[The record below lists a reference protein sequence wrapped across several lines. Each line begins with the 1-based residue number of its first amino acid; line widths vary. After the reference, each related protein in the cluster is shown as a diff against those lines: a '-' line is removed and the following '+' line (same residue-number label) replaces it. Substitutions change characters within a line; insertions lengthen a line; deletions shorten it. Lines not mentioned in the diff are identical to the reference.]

1 MYVDGAADA
10 IGQPGQRFETSIFN
24 VKNVSGFTIPSRS
37 LDFHWTITGPA
48 TFTRGRPPFSVA
60 NSGTA
65 NVANCTFTSSTQ
77 TDCLGGNPQP
87 LNTGGANFNHIRV
100 PITVDVSAL
109 PGDVITVHGSF
120 APNAATDYVN
130 SSEQT
135 TSTWKVT
142 IPLTAAV
149 IDEPTAAVGPK
160 PTITGQGVPGGTV
173 DVAVGDRAPVNVP
186 VGDDGT
192 WSLPVTEALS
202 EGSVTVTA
210 VQHRNGF
217 TADPT
222 TATLDVD
229 ATAPDVPIVDDPG
242 TLADPTG
249 PITGTAEPGAI
260 VIVRDPAGNELGR
273 DRANEAGDFSVRLD
287 APLPEGATDLVVVAA
302 DAVGNESGPATATA
316 VVPDTTAPDAPVVE
330 RQDLATPTGPVVGT
344 AEPGS
349 IVIIRDRDGD
359 EIGRGEANDD
369 GDFSVE
375 LDEPL
380 TEGDHGLEVVAQDD
394 AGNESAPSP
403 VTVTAPDVT
412 APDAPI
418 STTPEFL
425 ADGTGPF
432 TGSAE
437 PGSTVIVRDA
447 DGNELGRTEARDD
460 GQFTV
465 VLDEPLDDGAHDL
478 ELVAQDEAGNV
489 SSPTPVTVDVD
500 DDAPNAPILT
510 GPTDLADGKGPIT
523 GTAEPGSTVII
534 RDEDGNQIGRGEAN
548 DDGDFSI
555 ELDEPLDDG
564 DHHLELIAQD
574 DAGNISTPTP
584 VTVDVD
590 TEAPDAPVVT
600 SPKDL
605 ADGKGPITG
614 TAEPG
619 STVIIRDEDGN
630 ELGRGEANDDGDF
643 SIELDEPLDDGEHKL
658 ELIAQDKAG
667 NESGPTDAT
676 VDVDTEAPD
685 APVVTSPKDLADGTG
700 PITGT
705 AEPGSTVI
713 IRDEDGNEL
722 GRGEANDDGNFSIEL
737 DEPLNDGAHHLELIA
752 QDKAGNESGPTDA
765 TVDVDTEAPDAPVVT
780 SPSDLADGTGPIT
793 GTAEPGSTVI
803 IRDEDGNELGRGEA
817 NDDGDFSIELDEPLD
832 DGEHKLELI
841 AQDDAG
847 NTSEETKTTVD
858 VDTKAPTAPVVTS
871 PSDLSDGKGP
881 ISGTAEPGSTVIIR
895 DEDGNELG
903 RGEAN
908 DDGDFSIELDEPL
921 NDGDHKLELVA
932 QDDAGNTSEE
942 TKTTVDVDTEAP
954 TAPIV
959 TSPKHLDN
967 GKGPITGTAEPGS
980 TVIIRDEDGNEIGR
994 GEAND
999 DGDFSIELDEPLN
1012 DGDHKLELVAQDDA
1026 GNTSEETKTTVDV
1039 DTEAPTAPIVTSP
1052 KHLDNGKGP
1061 ITGTAEPGSTV
1072 IIRDEDG
1079 NEIGRGEANDD
1090 GDFSI
1095 ELDEP
1100 LDDGEHKLE
1109 LIAQDDAGNTSEE
1122 TKTTVDVDTTAPTA
1136 PVVTSPSDLADGKG
1150 PITGTAEPGS
1160 TVIIRDEDG
1169 NELGRG
1175 EANDDGDFS
1184 IELDEP
1190 LDDGEHKLELVAAD
1204 KAGNES
1210 SPTNTTVDVD
1220 TEAPMAPVVTSPSDL
1235 ADGKGPI
1242 TGTAEPGSTVI
1253 IRDEDGNEIGRGEAN
1268 DDGDFSIELD
1278 EPLDDG
1284 EHKLELI
1291 AQDKAGNESNPTD
1304 TTVDVDTETPDAPVV
1319 TSPSDLSDGTGPI
1332 TGTAEPGS
1340 TVIIRDEDGNEIGR
1354 GEANDDGDFSIE
1366 LDEPLDDGE
1375 HKLELIAQD
1384 DAGNNSEETKTTV
1397 DVDTEAPTAP
1407 VVTSPSDLD
1416 KGKGPIT
1423 GTAEPGSTVIIRD
1436 EDGNELG
1443 RGEANDDGD
1452 FSIELDEPLDDG
1464 EHKLELIAEDK
1475 AGNTSEETT
1484 TTVDVDT
1491 KAPTAPVVT
1500 SPSDLADGKGPITG
1514 TAEPGSTVIIRDED
1528 GNELGRGE
1536 ANDDG
1541 DFSIELDEPL
1551 NDGAHDLEL
1560 IAQDDAGNESNP
1572 TDTTVGVDTEAPDA
1586 PVVTSSKDLADGKG
1600 PITGTAEPGSTVII
1614 RDEDGNEI
1622 GRGDANDDGDFSI
1635 ELDEPLNDG
1644 DHKLELIAQD
1654 DAGNTS
1660 EETKTTVDVD
1670 TEAPTAPVVTSP
1682 SDLNNGKGPISGT
1695 AEPGSTVIIRDED
1708 GNEIGRGEANDD
1720 GDFSIEL
1727 DEPLDD
1733 GDHKL
1738 ELIAQDDAGNTSEET
1753 KTTVDVD
1760 TKAPTAPVVT
1770 SPSDLADGK
1779 GPITGT
1785 AEPGSTV
1792 FIRDED
1798 GNEIGR
1804 GEANDDGDFSIELDE
1819 PLNNGEHK
1827 LELVAQDK
1835 AGNESNPTDTTVD
1848 VDTEAPTAPVVASP
1862 SDLADGKGPIS
1873 GTAEPGST
1881 VIIRD
1886 EDGNELGRDTADE
1899 NGDFEIVLD
1908 EPLTD
1913 GAHDLELIA
1922 QDKVGNESD
1931 PTKTT
1936 VDVDTEA
1943 PAAPVLEAFD
1953 DIVDGTGIVRGSAE
1967 PGSTVVIRDADG
1979 REIGRGTAD
1988 SDGRFAF
1995 RTTVPLEPGA
2005 HLLSV
2010 VAVDRFGHVSP
2021 GSSMLVTL
2029 VPESDGDG
2037 DNGAGTGIA
2046 FPGIVTPGTGTGTG
2060 TQLGTIDD
2068 RTAPAP
2074 KTDGASTTGTGTV
2087 PTSRELAFT
2096 GVELGGWLAAAL
2108 TALGLGAV
2116 LRLLARRQG
2125 DVRGD

>member
-1 MYVDGAADA
+1 MPPLSKSTSAAALLLAFAPLAVPDMAAATTVTTAPAPTEERADESVEPEAPGEGEAPVDNGSPVEPEAPADTAPPVDADPATEPEPAPAPSTAPAPTPTPEAQPTTDEVTPNETPINVYVIGDQDTT
-10 IGQPGQRFETSIFN
+10 GQPGQRFETSIFN
-24 VKNVSGFTIPSRS
+24 VKNASGFTIPSRS

-65 NVANCTFTSSTQ
+65 NVANCTFTSPTQ
-77 TDCLGGNPQP
+77 TDCLGANPQP

-100 PITVDVSAL
+100 PITVDASAL
-109 PGDVITVHGSF
+109 PGDVVTVHGSF
-120 APNAATDYVN
+120 APNAATNYVN
-130 SSEQT
+130 TNEQT

-142 IPLTAAV
+142 IPLTSAV

-173 DVAVGDRAPVNVP
+173 DVTVGDRAPVNVP

-202 EGSVTVTA
+202 DGSVTVTA

-217 TADPT
+217 TAEPT

-249 PITGTAEPGAI
+249 PITGTAEPGSI
-260 VIVRDPAGNELGR
+260 VIVRDEAGNELGR
-273 DRANEAGDFSVRLD
+273 DRANEDGDFSVRLD

-316 VVPDTTAPDAPVVE
+316 VVPDTTAPDAPIVE

-344 AEPGS
+344 AERGS
-349 IVIIRDRDGD
+349 IVIIRDQDGN

-369 GDFSVE
+369 GDFSVD

-447 DGNELGRTEARDD
+447 DGNELGRAEARDD
-460 GQFTV
+460 GQFTI

-500 DDAPNAPILT
+500 DDAPNAPIVS

-523 GTAEPGSTVII
+523 GTAEPGSTVIV

-555 ELDEPLDDG
+555 ELDEPLNDG
-564 DHHLELIAQD
+564 EHNLELIAQD

-584 VTVDVD
+584 ITVDVD

-600 SPKDL
+600 SPSDL
-605 ADGKGPITG
+605 SDGKGPITG

-619 STVIIRDEDGN
+619 SIVIIRDEEGN

-643 SIELDEPLDDGEHKL
+643 SIELDEPLTDGEHKL
-658 ELIAQDKAG
+658 ELVAQDKAG
-667 NESGPTDAT
+667 NTSEETKTT
-676 VDVDTEAPD
+676 VDVDTEAP
-685 APVVTSPKDLADGTG
+685 T
-700 PITGT
+700 
-705 AEPGSTVI
+705 
-713 IRDEDGNEL
+713 
-722 GRGEANDDGNFSIEL
+722 
-737 DEPLNDGAHHLELIA
+737 
-752 QDKAGNESGPTDA
+752 
-765 TVDVDTEAPDAPVVT
+765 APVVT
-780 SPSDLADGTGPIT
+780 SPSDLDNGKGPIT

-847 NTSEETKTTVD
+847 NNSEETKTTVD

-871 PSDLSDGKGP
+871 PSDLSD
-881 ISGTAEPGSTVIIR
+881 
-895 DEDGNELG
+895 
-903 RGEAN
+903 
-908 DDGDFSIELDEPL
+908 
-921 NDGDHKLELVA
+921 
-932 QDDAGNTSEE
+932 
-942 TKTTVDVDTEAP
+942 
-954 TAPIV
+954 
-959 TSPKHLDN
+959 

-999 DGDFSIELDEPLN
+999 DGDFSIVLDEPLDDGEHKLELIAADKAGNESGPTDTTVDVDTEAPTTPVVTSPSDLADGTGPISGTAEPGSTVIIRDEDGNEIGRGEANDDGDFSIELDEPLD
-1012 DGDHKLELVAQDDA
+1012 DGEHKLELVAQDKA

-1039 DTEAPTAPIVTSP
+1039 DTEAPTAPVVTSP
-1052 KHLDNGKGP
+1052 SDLTDGKGP

-1109 LIAQDDAGNTSEE
+1109 LVAQDDAGNESNPTD
-1122 TKTTVDVDTTAPTA
+1122 TTVDVDTEAPTA

-1150 PITGTAEPGS
+1150 PITGTAEPGA

-1169 NELGRG
+1169 NEIGRG

-1184 IELDEP
+1184 IALDEP
-1190 LDDGEHKLELVAAD
+1190 LTDGDHKLELVAQD
-1204 KAGNES
+1204 KAGNASEK
-1210 SPTNTTVDVD
+1210 TNTTVDVD
-1220 TEAPMAPVVTSPSDL
+1220 TEAPTAPVVTSPSDLADGKGPITGTAEPGATVIIRDEDGNEIGRGEANDDVDFSIALDEPLTDGDHKLELVAQDKAGNSSEETKTTVDVDTKAPTAPVVTSPSDL

-1278 EPLDDG
+1278 EPLNDG
-1284 EHKLELI
+1284 EHKLGLVAE
-1291 AQDKAGNESNPTD
+1291 DKAGNESNPTD
-1304 TTVDVDTETPDAPVV
+1304 TTVDVDTKAPTAPVV
-1319 TSPSDLSDGTGPI
+1319 TSPSDLADGKGPI

-1340 TVIIRDEDGNEIGR
+1340 TVIIRDEDGSELGR

-1397 DVDTEAPTAP
+1397 DVDTKAPAAPVVTSPSDLAAGEGPITGTAEPGSTVIIRDEDGNELGRGEANDDGDFSIELDEPLTDGEHKLELVAQDDAGNASEETKTTVDVDTKAPTAP
-1407 VVTSPSDLD
+1407 VVTSPSDLTD
-1416 KGKGPIT
+1416 GKGPIT

-1464 EHKLELIAEDK
+1464 EHKLELIA
-1475 AGNTSEETT
+1475 
-1484 TTVDVDT
+1484 
-1491 KAPTAPVVT
+1491 
-1500 SPSDLADGKGPITG
+1500 
-1514 TAEPGSTVIIRDED
+1514 
-1528 GNELGRGE
+1528 
-1536 ANDDG
+1536 
-1541 DFSIELDEPL
+1541 
-1551 NDGAHDLEL
+1551 
-1560 IAQDDAGNESNP
+1560 QDDAGNESNP
-1572 TDTTVGVDTEAPDA
+1572 TD
-1586 PVVTSSKDLADGKG
+1586 
-1600 PITGTAEPGSTVII
+1600 
-1614 RDEDGNEI
+1614 
-1622 GRGDANDDGDFSI
+1622 
-1635 ELDEPLNDG
+1635 
-1644 DHKLELIAQD
+1644 
-1654 DAGNTS
+1654 
-1660 EETKTTVDVD
+1660 
-1670 TEAPTAPVVTSP
+1670 
-1682 SDLNNGKGPISGT
+1682 
-1695 AEPGSTVIIRDED
+1695 
-1708 GNEIGRGEANDD
+1708 
-1720 GDFSIEL
+1720 
-1727 DEPLDD
+1727 
-1733 GDHKL
+1733 
-1738 ELIAQDDAGNTSEET
+1738 
-1753 KTTVDVD
+1753 
-1760 TKAPTAPVVT
+1760 
-1770 SPSDLADGK
+1770 
-1779 GPITGT
+1779 
-1785 AEPGSTV
+1785 
-1792 FIRDED
+1792 
-1798 GNEIGR
+1798 
-1804 GEANDDGDFSIELDE
+1804 
-1819 PLNNGEHK
+1819 
-1827 LELVAQDK
+1827 
-1835 AGNESNPTDTTVD
+1835 
-1848 VDTEAPTAPVVASP
+1848 
-1862 SDLADGKGPIS
+1862 
-1873 GTAEPGST
+1873 
-1881 VIIRD
+1881 
-1886 EDGNELGRDTADE
+1886 
-1899 NGDFEIVLD
+1899 
-1908 EPLTD
+1908 
-1913 GAHDLELIA
+1913 
-1922 QDKVGNESD
+1922 
-1931 PTKTT
+1931 TT

-1988 SDGRFAF
+1988 SNGRFAF

-2029 VPESDGDG
+2029 VPESEGDDDGDAEN
-2037 DNGAGTGIA
+2037 DHGAGTGIA
-2046 FPGIVTPGTGTGTG
+2046 FPVIVTPGTGT
-2060 TQLGTIDD
+2060 QLGTTDD

-2074 KTDGASTTGTGTV
+2074 ETDGASPTGAATTN
-2087 PTSRELAFT
+2087 RELAFT

-2116 LRLLARRQG
+2116 LRLLARRRQG

>member
-1 MYVDGAADA
+1 MPPLSKSTSAAALLLAFAPLAVPDMAAATTVTTAPAPTEERADASVEPEAPGEEESPVDSGAPVEPDAPADTAAPVDADPATEPEPAPAPSTAPAPIPTPTPEAQPTTVEVTPNETPINVYVDGAADA

-160 PTITGQGVPGGTV
+160 PTITGQGVRGGTV

-375 LDEPL
+375 LNEPL

-478 ELVAQDEAGNV
+478 ELVAQDEAGNT
-489 SSPTPVTVDVD
+489 SEPTPVTVDVD
-500 DDAPNAPILT
+500 DDAPNAPIVT
-510 GPTDLADGKGPIT
+510 GPTDLADGAGPII
-523 GTAEPGSTVII
+523 GTAEPGATVII
-534 RDEDGNQIGRGEAN
+534 RDEDGNEIGRGEAN

-564 DHHLELIAQD
+564 AHHLELIAQD
-574 DAGNISTPTP
+574 DAGNVSTPTP

-600 SPKDL
+600 SPSDL
-605 ADGKGPITG
+605 SDGKGPITG
-614 TAEPG
+614 TAEAGSTVIIRDEDGTELGRGEANDDGDFSIELEEPLDDGDHHLELIAQDKAGNQSEETKTTVDVDTKAPTAPIVTSPSDLADGTGPITGTAEPG
-619 STVIIRDEDGN
+619 ATVIIRDEDGN

-643 SIELDEPLDDGEHKL
+643 SIELDEPLNDGEHKL
-658 ELIAQDKAG
+658 ELVAQDKAG
-667 NESGPTDAT
+667 NESDPTDTT

-685 APVVTSPKDLADGTG
+685 APVVTSPKDLDNGKGPITGTAEPGSVVIIRDEDGNEIGRGEANDDGDFSIELDEPLDDGAHKLELIAQDKAGNTSEETKTTVDIDTKAPTAPVVTSPSDLADGTG

-737 DEPLNDGAHHLELIA
+737 DEPLNDGE
-752 QDKAGNESGPTDA
+752 
-765 TVDVDTEAPDAPVVT
+765 
-780 SPSDLADGTGPIT
+780 
-793 GTAEPGSTVI
+793 
-803 IRDEDGNELGRGEA
+803 
-817 NDDGDFSIELDEPLD
+817 
-832 DGEHKLELI
+832 
-841 AQDDAG
+841 
-847 NTSEETKTTVD
+847 
-858 VDTKAPTAPVVTS
+858 
-871 PSDLSDGKGP
+871 
-881 ISGTAEPGSTVIIR
+881 
-895 DEDGNELG
+895 
-903 RGEAN
+903 
-908 DDGDFSIELDEPL
+908 
-921 NDGDHKLELVA
+921 HKLELVA
-932 QDDAGNTSEE
+932 QDDAGNESNPTD
-942 TKTTVDVDTEAP
+942 TTVDVDTEAP
-954 TAPIV
+954 TAPVV
-959 TSPKHLDN
+959 TSPSDLDN

-994 GEAND
+994 GE
-999 DGDFSIELDEPLN
+999 
-1012 DGDHKLELVAQDDA
+1012 
-1026 GNTSEETKTTVDV
+1026 T
-1039 DTEAPTAPIVTSP
+1039 
-1052 KHLDNGKGP
+1052 
-1061 ITGTAEPGSTV
+1061 
-1072 IIRDEDG
+1072 
-1079 NEIGRGEANDD
+1079 
-1090 GDFSI
+1090 
-1095 ELDEP
+1095 
-1100 LDDGEHKLE
+1100 
-1109 LIAQDDAGNTSEE
+1109 
-1122 TKTTVDVDTTAPTA
+1122 
-1136 PVVTSPSDLADGKG
+1136 
-1150 PITGTAEPGS
+1150 
-1160 TVIIRDEDG
+1160 
-1169 NELGRG
+1169 
-1175 EANDDGDFS
+1175 
-1184 IELDEP
+1184 
-1190 LDDGEHKLELVAAD
+1190 
-1204 KAGNES
+1204 
-1210 SPTNTTVDVD
+1210 
-1220 TEAPMAPVVTSPSDL
+1220 
-1235 ADGKGPI
+1235 
-1242 TGTAEPGSTVI
+1242 
-1253 IRDEDGNEIGRGEAN
+1253 
-1268 DDGDFSIELD
+1268 
-1278 EPLDDG
+1278 
-1284 EHKLELI
+1284 
-1291 AQDKAGNESNPTD
+1291 
-1304 TTVDVDTETPDAPVV
+1304 
-1319 TSPSDLSDGTGPI
+1319 
-1332 TGTAEPGS
+1332 
-1340 TVIIRDEDGNEIGR
+1340 
-1354 GEANDDGDFSIE
+1354 
-1366 LDEPLDDGE
+1366 
-1375 HKLELIAQD
+1375 
-1384 DAGNNSEETKTTV
+1384 
-1397 DVDTEAPTAP
+1397 
-1407 VVTSPSDLD
+1407 
-1416 KGKGPIT
+1416 
-1423 GTAEPGSTVIIRD
+1423 
-1436 EDGNELG
+1436 
-1443 RGEANDDGD
+1443 NDDGD

-1491 KAPTAPVVT
+1491 EAPTAPVVT
-1500 SPSDLADGKGPITG
+1500 SPKDLDNGKGPITG
-1514 TAEPGSTVIIRDED
+1514 TAEPG
-1528 GNELGRGE
+1528 
-1536 ANDDG
+1536 A
-1541 DFSIELDEPL
+1541 
-1551 NDGAHDLEL
+1551 
-1560 IAQDDAGNESNP
+1560 
-1572 TDTTVGVDTEAPDA
+1572 
-1586 PVVTSSKDLADGKG
+1586 
-1600 PITGTAEPGSTVII
+1600 TVII

-1622 GRGDANDDGDFSI
+1622 GRGETNDDGDFSI
-1635 ELDEPLNDG
+1635 ELDEPLDDG
-1644 DHKLELIAQD
+1644 EHKLELIAQD

-1660 EETKTTVDVD
+1660 EETTTTVDVD
-1670 TEAPTAPVVTSP
+1670 TEAPDAPVVTSP
-1682 SDLNNGKGPISGT
+1682 SDLDN
-1695 AEPGSTVIIRDED
+1695 
-1708 GNEIGRGEANDD
+1708 
-1720 GDFSIEL
+1720 
-1727 DEPLDD
+1727 
-1733 GDHKL
+1733 
-1738 ELIAQDDAGNTSEET
+1738 
-1753 KTTVDVD
+1753 
-1760 TKAPTAPVVT
+1760 
-1770 SPSDLADGK
+1770 GK

-1785 AEPGSTV
+1785 AEPG
-1792 FIRDED
+1792 
-1798 GNEIGR
+1798 
-1804 GEANDDGDFSIELDE
+1804 A
-1819 PLNNGEHK
+1819 
-1827 LELVAQDK
+1827 
-1835 AGNESNPTDTTVD
+1835 
-1848 VDTEAPTAPVVASP
+1848 
-1862 SDLADGKGPIS
+1862 
-1873 GTAEPGST
+1873 T

-1899 NGDFEIVLD
+1899 NGDFEIALD
-1908 EPLTD
+1908 EPLMD
-1913 GAHDLELIA
+1913 GGHDLELIA
-1922 QDKVGNESD
+1922 QDKAGNTSD
-1931 PTKTT
+1931 ETKTT

-1953 DIVDGTGIVRGSAE
+1953 DIVDGTGVVRGSAE

-1979 REIGRGTAD
+1979 RELGRGTAD

-1995 RTTVPLEPGA
+1995 RTTAPLEPGA

-2010 VAVDRFGHVSP
+2010 VAVDRIGHVSP

-2029 VPESDGDG
+2029 VPESEEGENDEN

-2046 FPGIVTPGTGTGTG
+2046 FPGIVAPGTGP
-2060 TQLGTIDD
+2060 QLGSTDD

-2074 KTDGASTTGTGTV
+2074 KTDGAGTTGTGTG
-2087 PTSRELAFT
+2087 TTNRELAFT

-2116 LRLLARRQG
+2116 LRLLARRRQG

>member
-1 MYVDGAADA
+1 TPTPEAQPTTDEVTPNETPINVYVDGAADA

-412 APDAPI
+412 APDAPT

-478 ELVAQDEAGNV
+478 ELVAQDEAGNT
-489 SSPTPVTVDVD
+489 SEPTPVTVDVD
-500 DDAPNAPILT
+500 DDAPNAPIVT

-564 DHHLELIAQD
+564 AHHLELIAQD
-574 DAGNISTPTP
+574 DAGNVSTPTP

-600 SPKDL
+600 SPK
-605 ADGKGPITG
+605 
-614 TAEPG
+614 
-619 STVIIRDEDGN
+619 
-630 ELGRGEANDDGDF
+630 
-643 SIELDEPLDDGEHKL
+643 
-658 ELIAQDKAG
+658 
-667 NESGPTDAT
+667 
-676 VDVDTEAPD
+676 
-685 APVVTSPKDLADGTG
+685 
-700 PITGT
+700 
-705 AEPGSTVI
+705 
-713 IRDEDGNEL
+713 
-722 GRGEANDDGNFSIEL
+722 
-737 DEPLNDGAHHLELIA
+737 
-752 QDKAGNESGPTDA
+752 
-765 TVDVDTEAPDAPVVT
+765 
-780 SPSDLADGTGPIT
+780 
-793 GTAEPGSTVI
+793 
-803 IRDEDGNELGRGEA
+803 
-817 NDDGDFSIELDEPLD
+817 
-832 DGEHKLELI
+832 
-841 AQDDAG
+841 
-847 NTSEETKTTVD
+847 
-858 VDTKAPTAPVVTS
+858 
-871 PSDLSDGKGP
+871 
-881 ISGTAEPGSTVIIR
+881 
-895 DEDGNELG
+895 
-903 RGEAN
+903 
-908 DDGDFSIELDEPL
+908 
-921 NDGDHKLELVA
+921 
-932 QDDAGNTSEE
+932 
-942 TKTTVDVDTEAP
+942 
-954 TAPIV
+954 
-959 TSPKHLDN
+959 
-967 GKGPITGTAEPGS
+967 
-980 TVIIRDEDGNEIGR
+980 
-994 GEAND
+994 
-999 DGDFSIELDEPLN
+999 
-1012 DGDHKLELVAQDDA
+1012 
-1026 GNTSEETKTTVDV
+1026 
-1039 DTEAPTAPIVTSP
+1039 
-1052 KHLDNGKGP
+1052 
-1061 ITGTAEPGSTV
+1061 
-1072 IIRDEDG
+1072 
-1079 NEIGRGEANDD
+1079 
-1090 GDFSI
+1090 
-1095 ELDEP
+1095 
-1100 LDDGEHKLE
+1100 
-1109 LIAQDDAGNTSEE
+1109 
-1122 TKTTVDVDTTAPTA
+1122 
-1136 PVVTSPSDLADGKG
+1136 
-1150 PITGTAEPGS
+1150 
-1160 TVIIRDEDG
+1160 
-1169 NELGRG
+1169 
-1175 EANDDGDFS
+1175 
-1184 IELDEP
+1184 
-1190 LDDGEHKLELVAAD
+1190 
-1204 KAGNES
+1204 
-1210 SPTNTTVDVD
+1210 
-1220 TEAPMAPVVTSPSDL
+1220 DL

-1291 AQDKAGNESNPTD
+1291 AQDKAGNTSEETKTTVDVDTDAPGAPVVTSPSDLADSKGPITGTAEPGSTVIIRDEDGNELGRGEANDDGDFSIELDEPLNDGEHKLELVAADKAGNESGPTDTTVDVDTEAPMAPVVTSPSDLDNGKGPIRGTAEPGSTVIIRDEDGNELGRGEANDDGDFSIELDEPLDDGEHKLELIAQDKAGNESNPTD
-1304 TTVDVDTETPDAPVV
+1304 TTVDVDTEAPMAPVVTSPSDLADGKGPITGTAEPGSTVIIRDEDGNEIGHGEANDDGDFSIELDEPLDDGEHKLELIAQDDAGNNSEETKTTVDVDTKAPTAPVV

-1384 DAGNNSEETKTTV
+1384 KAGNESDPTDTTVDVDTETPDAPVVTSPSDLSDGTGPISGTAEPGSTLIIRDEDGNEIGRGEANDDGDFSIELDEPLDDGEHQLELIAEDKAGNSSDETKTTV
-1397 DVDTEAPTAP
+1397 DVDTKAPTAP
-1407 VVTSPSDLD
+1407 VVTSPSDLAD
-1416 KGKGPIT
+1416 GKGPIS

-1436 EDGNELG
+1436 EDGNEIG

-1475 AGNTSEETT
+1475 AGN
-1484 TTVDVDT
+1484 
-1491 KAPTAPVVT
+1491 
-1500 SPSDLADGKGPITG
+1500 
-1514 TAEPGSTVIIRDED
+1514 
-1528 GNELGRGE
+1528 
-1536 ANDDG
+1536 
-1541 DFSIELDEPL
+1541 
-1551 NDGAHDLEL
+1551 
-1560 IAQDDAGNESNP
+1560 ESNP
-1572 TDTTVGVDTEAPDA
+1572 TD
-1586 PVVTSSKDLADGKG
+1586 
-1600 PITGTAEPGSTVII
+1600 
-1614 RDEDGNEI
+1614 
-1622 GRGDANDDGDFSI
+1622 
-1635 ELDEPLNDG
+1635 
-1644 DHKLELIAQD
+1644 
-1654 DAGNTS
+1654 
-1660 EETKTTVDVD
+1660 TTVDVD

-1682 SDLNNGKGPISGT
+1682 KDLDNGKGPITGT

-1738 ELIAQDDAGNTSEET
+1738 ELIAQDKAGNTSEET

-1760 TKAPTAPVVT
+1760 TKAPAAPVVT

-1792 FIRDED
+1792 IIRDED

-1804 GEANDDGDFSIELDE
+1804 GDANDDGDFSIELDE
-1819 PLNNGEHK
+1819 PLTDGDHK
-1827 LELVAQDK
+1827 LELIAQDK

-1848 VDTEAPTAPVVASP
+1848 VDTEAPTAPVVTSP
-1862 SDLADGKGPIS
+1862 SDLDNGKGPIT

-1886 EDGNELGRDTADE
+1886 EDGNEIGRDTADE
-1899 NGDFEIVLD
+1899 NGDFEIALD
-1908 EPLTD
+1908 EPLMD

-1922 QDKVGNESD
+1922 QDKAGNTSD
-1931 PTKTT
+1931 ETKTT

-1953 DIVDGTGIVRGSAE
+1953 DIVGGTGIVRGSAE

-2029 VPESDGDG
+2029 VPESEEGENDEN

-2046 FPGIVTPGTGTGTG
+2046 FPGIVAPGTGP
-2060 TQLGTIDD
+2060 QLGSTDD

-2074 KTDGASTTGTGTV
+2074 KTDGASTTGTGTG
-2087 PTSRELAFT
+2087 TTNRELAFT

-2108 TALGLGAV
+2108 TTLGLGAV
-2116 LRLLARRQG
+2116 LRLLARRRQG

>member
-1 MYVDGAADA
+1 MPPLSKSTSAAALLLAFAPLAVPDLAAATTVTTAPAPTEERADASVEPEAPGEGESPVDSGVPVEPEAPVDTAVPGDADPVTEPEPDPAPSTAPAPTPTPEAQPTTDEVTPNETPINVYVDGAADA

-302 DAVGNESGPATATA
+302 DAVRNESGPATATA

-394 AGNESAPSP
+394 AVNESTPSP

-478 ELVAQDEAGNV
+478 ELVAQDEASNV

-500 DDAPNAPILT
+500 DDAPNAPIVT

-574 DAGNISTPTP
+574 DAGNVSTPTP

-605 ADGKGPITG
+605 DNGKGPITG

-643 SIELDEPLDDGEHKL
+643 SIELDEPL
-658 ELIAQDKAG
+658 
-667 NESGPTDAT
+667 N
-676 VDVDTEAPD
+676 
-685 APVVTSPKDLADGTG
+685 
-700 PITGT
+700 
-705 AEPGSTVI
+705 
-713 IRDEDGNEL
+713 
-722 GRGEANDDGNFSIEL
+722 
-737 DEPLNDGAHHLELIA
+737 
-752 QDKAGNESGPTDA
+752 
-765 TVDVDTEAPDAPVVT
+765 
-780 SPSDLADGTGPIT
+780 
-793 GTAEPGSTVI
+793 
-803 IRDEDGNELGRGEA
+803 
-817 NDDGDFSIELDEPLD
+817 
-832 DGEHKLELI
+832 
-841 AQDDAG
+841 
-847 NTSEETKTTVD
+847 
-858 VDTKAPTAPVVTS
+858 
-871 PSDLSDGKGP
+871 
-881 ISGTAEPGSTVIIR
+881 
-895 DEDGNELG
+895 
-903 RGEAN
+903 
-908 DDGDFSIELDEPL
+908 
-921 NDGDHKLELVA
+921 
-932 QDDAGNTSEE
+932 
-942 TKTTVDVDTEAP
+942 
-954 TAPIV
+954 
-959 TSPKHLDN
+959 
-967 GKGPITGTAEPGS
+967 
-980 TVIIRDEDGNEIGR
+980 
-994 GEAND
+994 
-999 DGDFSIELDEPLN
+999 
-1012 DGDHKLELVAQDDA
+1012 
-1026 GNTSEETKTTVDV
+1026 
-1039 DTEAPTAPIVTSP
+1039 
-1052 KHLDNGKGP
+1052 
-1061 ITGTAEPGSTV
+1061 
-1072 IIRDEDG
+1072 
-1079 NEIGRGEANDD
+1079 
-1090 GDFSI
+1090 
-1095 ELDEP
+1095 
-1100 LDDGEHKLE
+1100 
-1109 LIAQDDAGNTSEE
+1109 
-1122 TKTTVDVDTTAPTA
+1122 
-1136 PVVTSPSDLADGKG
+1136 
-1150 PITGTAEPGS
+1150 
-1160 TVIIRDEDG
+1160 
-1169 NELGRG
+1169 
-1175 EANDDGDFS
+1175 
-1184 IELDEP
+1184 
-1190 LDDGEHKLELVAAD
+1190 DGEHKLELVAAD

-1210 SPTNTTVDVD
+1210 GPTDTTVDVD

-1253 IRDEDGNEIGRGEAN
+1253 IRDEDGNEIGHGEANDDGDFSIELDEPLDDGEHKLELIAQDDAGNNSEETKTTVDVDTKAPTAPVVTSPSDLSDGTGPITGTAEPGSTVIIRDEDGNEIGRGEAN
-1268 DDGDFSIELD
+1268 DDGYFSIELD

-1354 GEANDDGDFSIE
+1354 GETNDDGDFSIE

-1384 DAGNNSEETKTTV
+1384 D
-1397 DVDTEAPTAP
+1397 
-1407 VVTSPSDLD
+1407 
-1416 KGKGPIT
+1416 
-1423 GTAEPGSTVIIRD
+1423 
-1436 EDGNELG
+1436 
-1443 RGEANDDGD
+1443 
-1452 FSIELDEPLDDG
+1452 
-1464 EHKLELIAEDK
+1464 

-1528 GNELGRGE
+1528 GNE
-1536 ANDDG
+1536 
-1541 DFSIELDEPL
+1541 
-1551 NDGAHDLEL
+1551 
-1560 IAQDDAGNESNP
+1560 
-1572 TDTTVGVDTEAPDA
+1572 
-1586 PVVTSSKDLADGKG
+1586 
-1600 PITGTAEPGSTVII
+1600 
-1614 RDEDGNEI
+1614 I
-1622 GRGDANDDGDFSI
+1622 GRA
-1635 ELDEPLNDG
+1635 
-1644 DHKLELIAQD
+1644 
-1654 DAGNTS
+1654 
-1660 EETKTTVDVD
+1660 
-1670 TEAPTAPVVTSP
+1670 
-1682 SDLNNGKGPISGT
+1682 
-1695 AEPGSTVIIRDED
+1695 
-1708 GNEIGRGEANDD
+1708 EANDD

-1733 GDHKL
+1733 GEHQL
-1738 ELIAQDDAGNTSEET
+1738 ELIAEDKAGNSSDET

-1779 GPITGT
+1779 GPISGT

-1792 FIRDED
+1792 IIRDED
-1798 GNEIGR
+1798 GNELGR

-1819 PLNNGEHK
+1819 PLDDGEHK
-1827 LELVAQDK
+1827 LELIAQDKAGNESDPTDTTVDVDTETPDAPVVTSPSDLSDGTGPISGTAEPGSTVIIRDEDGNELGRGEANDDGDFSIELDEPLDDGDHKLELIAEDK

-1848 VDTEAPTAPVVASP
+1848 VDTEAPTAPVVTSP
-1862 SDLADGKGPIS
+1862 KDLADGKGPITGTAEPGS
-1873 GTAEPGST
+1873 TVIIRDEDGTEIGRGEANDDGDFSIELDEPLDNGEHKLELIAEDKAGNESNPTDTTVDVDTEAPDAPVVTSPSDLDNGKGPITGTAEPGST

-1908 EPLTD
+1908 EPFTD

-1953 DIVDGTGIVRGSAE
+1953 DIVGGTGIVRGSAE

-2029 VPESDGDG
+2029 VPESEEGENDEN

-2046 FPGIVTPGTGTGTG
+2046 FPGIVAPGIGP
-2060 TQLGTIDD
+2060 QLGSTDD

-2074 KTDGASTTGTGTV
+2074 KTDGAGTTGTGTG
-2087 PTSRELAFT
+2087 TTNRELAFT

-2116 LRLLARRQG
+2116 LRLLARRRQG

>member
-1 MYVDGAADA
+1 PTPTPEAQPTTDEATPNETPINVYVDGAADA

-500 DDAPNAPILT
+500 DDAPNAPIVT
-510 GPTDLADGKGPIT
+510 GPTELADGKGPIT
-523 GTAEPGSTVII
+523 GTAEPGSIVII
-534 RDEDGNQIGRGEAN
+534 RDEDGNEIGRGEAN

-564 DHHLELIAQD
+564 EHKLELIAED
-574 DAGNISTPTP
+574 KAGNISTPTP
-584 VTVDVD
+584 VTIDVD

-619 STVIIRDEDGN
+619 SIVIIRDEDGNEIGRGEANDDGDFSIELDEPLNDGEHKLELIAEDKAGNTSEETTTTVDVDTKAPTAPVVTSPKDLDNGKGPITGTSEPGSTVIVRDEDGNEIGRGEANDDGDFSIELDEPLDDGEHKLELIAQDDAGNNSEETKTTVDVDTKAPTAPVVTSPSDLADGKGPITGTAEPGSTVIIRDEDGN
-630 ELGRGEANDDGDF
+630 EVGRGEANDDGDFSIKPDEPLNDGEHKLELIAQDKAGNESDPTDTTVDVDTETPDAPVVTSPSDLSDGKGPISGTAEPGSTVIIRDEDGNEIGRGEANDDGDF

-667 NESGPTDAT
+667 NESDPTDTT
-676 VDVDTEAPD
+676 VDVDTETPD
-685 APVVTSPKDLADGTG
+685 APVVTSPSDLSDGKG
-700 PITGT
+700 PISGT

-713 IRDEDGNEL
+713 IRDEDGNE
-722 GRGEANDDGNFSIEL
+722 I
-737 DEPLNDGAHHLELIA
+737 
-752 QDKAGNESGPTDA
+752 
-765 TVDVDTEAPDAPVVT
+765 
-780 SPSDLADGTGPIT
+780 
-793 GTAEPGSTVI
+793 
-803 IRDEDGNELGRGEA
+803 GRGEA

-832 DGEHKLELI
+832 DGEHKLELV

-895 DEDGNELG
+895 DEDGNE
-903 RGEAN
+903 
-908 DDGDFSIELDEPL
+908 
-921 NDGDHKLELVA
+921 
-932 QDDAGNTSEE
+932 
-942 TKTTVDVDTEAP
+942 
-954 TAPIV
+954 
-959 TSPKHLDN
+959 
-967 GKGPITGTAEPGS
+967 
-980 TVIIRDEDGNEIGR
+980 
-994 GEAND
+994 
-999 DGDFSIELDEPLN
+999 
-1012 DGDHKLELVAQDDA
+1012 
-1026 GNTSEETKTTVDV
+1026 
-1039 DTEAPTAPIVTSP
+1039 
-1052 KHLDNGKGP
+1052 
-1061 ITGTAEPGSTV
+1061 
-1072 IIRDEDG
+1072 
-1079 NEIGRGEANDD
+1079 IGRGEANDD

-1109 LIAQDDAGNTSEE
+1109 LIAEDKAGNISTP
-1122 TKTTVDVDTTAPTA
+1122 TPVTIDVDTEAPDA
-1136 PVVTSPSDLADGKG
+1136 PVVTSPSDLDNGKG

-1190 LDDGEHKLELVAAD
+1190 LDDGDHKLELISQD
-1204 KAGNES
+1204 DAGNTSEE
-1210 SPTNTTVDVD
+1210 TKTTVDVD
-1220 TEAPMAPVVTSPSDL
+1220 TEAPTAPVVTSPKDLDNGKGPITGTAEPGSTVIIRDEDGNELGRDEANDDGDLSIELNEPLDDGEHKLELIAEDKAGNTSEETKTTVDVDTKAPTAPVVTSPKDL

-1253 IRDEDGNEIGRGEAN
+1253 IRDEEGNEIGRGEAN

-1284 EHKLELI
+1284 EHKLEL
-1291 AQDKAGNESNPTD
+1291 
-1304 TTVDVDTETPDAPVV
+1304 V
-1319 TSPSDLSDGTGPI
+1319 
-1332 TGTAEPGS
+1332 
-1340 TVIIRDEDGNEIGR
+1340 
-1354 GEANDDGDFSIE
+1354 
-1366 LDEPLDDGE
+1366 
-1375 HKLELIAQD
+1375 AQD
-1384 DAGNNSEETKTTV
+1384 DAGNNSEETK
-1397 DVDTEAPTAP
+1397 
-1407 VVTSPSDLD
+1407 
-1416 KGKGPIT
+1416 
-1423 GTAEPGSTVIIRD
+1423 
-1436 EDGNELG
+1436 
-1443 RGEANDDGD
+1443 
-1452 FSIELDEPLDDG
+1452 
-1464 EHKLELIAEDK
+1464 
-1475 AGNTSEETT
+1475 

-1500 SPSDLADGKGPITG
+1500 SPSDLSDGKGPITG

-1551 NDGAHDLEL
+1551 NDGGHKLEL
-1560 IAQDDAGNESNP
+1560 IAEDKAGNESNP
-1572 TDTTVGVDTEAPDA
+1572 TDTTVDVDTEAPTA
-1586 PVVTSSKDLADGKG
+1586 PVVTSPKDLADGKG
-1600 PITGTAEPGSTVII
+1600 PITGTAEPGSTV
-1614 RDEDGNEI
+1614 
-1622 GRGDANDDGDFSI
+1622 
-1635 ELDEPLNDG
+1635 L
-1644 DHKLELIAQD
+1644 
-1654 DAGNTS
+1654 
-1660 EETKTTVDVD
+1660 
-1670 TEAPTAPVVTSP
+1670 
-1682 SDLNNGKGPISGT
+1682 
-1695 AEPGSTVIIRDED
+1695 IRDED

-1727 DEPLDD
+1727 DEPLTD
-1733 GDHKL
+1733 GEHKL
-1738 ELIAQDDAGNTSEET
+1738 ELIAQDDAGNNSDETKTIVDVDTEAPTAPVVTSPSDLDNGKGPITGTAEPGSTVIVRDEDGNEIGRGEANHDGDFSIELDEPLDDGDYKLELISQDDAGNTSQET

-1770 SPSDLADGK
+1770 SPSDLSDGT

-1785 AEPGSTV
+1785 AEPGATV
-1792 FIRDED
+1792 IIRDED
-1798 GNEIGR
+1798 GTEIGR

-1819 PLNNGEHK
+1819 PLTDGEHK
-1827 LELVAQDK
+1827 LELVAQDD
-1835 AGNESNPTDTTVD
+1835 AGNNSEETKTTVD
-1848 VDTEAPTAPVVASP
+1848 IDTKAPTAPVVTSP

-1922 QDKVGNESD
+1922 QDKAGNESD

-2029 VPESDGDG
+2029 VPESEGDDDGDAEN
-2037 DNGAGTGIA
+2037 DHGAGTGIA
-2046 FPGIVTPGTGTGTG
+2046 FPVIVTPGTGTQVGT
-2060 TQLGTIDD
+2060 TDD
-2068 RTAPAP
+2068 RSAPAP
-2074 KTDGASTTGTGTV
+2074 ETDGTHTTGTAT
-2087 PTSRELAFT
+2087 TNRELAFT

-2116 LRLLARRQG
+2116 LRLLARRRQG

>member
-1 MYVDGAADA
+1 MPPLSKSTSAAALLLAFAPLAVPDMAAATTVTTAPAPTEERADA
-10 IGQPGQRFETSIFN
+10 SVEPEAPDEGESPVDSGSPVEPEAPADTAAPVDADPAPEPEPEPTPAPSTAPAPTPTPEAQPTTDEATPNETPINVYVQGAPDETGQAGQLFETSIFN
-24 VKNVSGFTIPSRS
+24 IKNVSGFTIPARS
-37 LDFHWTITGPA
+37 FDFHWTISGPG
-48 TFTRGRPPFSVA
+48 TFPRSRPPYSVA
-60 NSGTA
+60 NSGRA
-65 NVANCTFTSSTQ
+65 NVANCTFPTPTQ
-77 TDCLGGNPQP
+77 IDCLAGNPQP
-87 LNTGGANFNHIRV
+87 LYTGGANYNHIRV
-100 PITVDVSAL
+100 PIVVDASAL

-173 DVAVGDRAPVNVP
+173 DVTVGDRAPVNVP

-273 DRANEAGDFSVRLD
+273 DRANEDGDFSVRLD

-380 TEGDHGLEVVAQDD
+380 TEGDHGLEIVAQDD

-478 ELVAQDEAGNV
+478 ELVAQDEAGNT
-489 SSPTPVTVDVD
+489 SEPTPVTVDVD
-500 DDAPNAPILT
+500 DDAPNAPIVT
-510 GPTDLADGKGPIT
+510 GPSDLADGKGPIT

-534 RDEDGNQIGRGEAN
+534 RDEDGNEIGRGEAD
-548 DDGDFSI
+548 DDGDFAI

-564 DHHLELIAQD
+564 AHNLELIAQD
-574 DAGNISTPTP
+574 DAGNVSTPTP

-605 ADGKGPITG
+605 ADGKGPISG

-619 STVIIRDEDGN
+619 SIVLIRDEDGN
-630 ELGRGEANDDGDF
+630 EIGRGEANDDGDF

-658 ELIAQDKAG
+658 ELIAADKAG
-667 NESGPTDAT
+667 NESGPTD
-676 VDVDTEAPD
+676 
-685 APVVTSPKDLADGTG
+685 
-700 PITGT
+700 
-705 AEPGSTVI
+705 
-713 IRDEDGNEL
+713 
-722 GRGEANDDGNFSIEL
+722 
-737 DEPLNDGAHHLELIA
+737 
-752 QDKAGNESGPTDA
+752 
-765 TVDVDTEAPDAPVVT
+765 
-780 SPSDLADGTGPIT
+780 
-793 GTAEPGSTVI
+793 
-803 IRDEDGNELGRGEA
+803 
-817 NDDGDFSIELDEPLD
+817 
-832 DGEHKLELI
+832 
-841 AQDDAG
+841 
-847 NTSEETKTTVD
+847 
-858 VDTKAPTAPVVTS
+858 
-871 PSDLSDGKGP
+871 
-881 ISGTAEPGSTVIIR
+881 
-895 DEDGNELG
+895 
-903 RGEAN
+903 
-908 DDGDFSIELDEPL
+908 
-921 NDGDHKLELVA
+921 
-932 QDDAGNTSEE
+932 
-942 TKTTVDVDTEAP
+942 TTVDVDTEAP
-954 TAPIV
+954 TAPVV
-959 TSPKHLDN
+959 TSPKD
-967 GKGPITGTAEPGS
+967 
-980 TVIIRDEDGNEIGR
+980 
-994 GEAND
+994 
-999 DGDFSIELDEPLN
+999 
-1012 DGDHKLELVAQDDA
+1012 
-1026 GNTSEETKTTVDV
+1026 
-1039 DTEAPTAPIVTSP
+1039 
-1052 KHLDNGKGP
+1052 LDNGKGP

-1109 LIAQDDAGNTSEE
+1109 LVAADKAGNESNPTD
-1122 TKTTVDVDTTAPTA
+1122 TTVDVDTEAPDA

-1150 PITGTAEPGS
+1150 PISGTAEPGSTVIIRDEDGNEIGRGEANDDGDFSIELDEPLDDGAHKLELVAQDDAGNNSEETKTTVDVDTKAPTAPVVTSPKDLDNGKGPITGTSEPGSTVIIRDEEGNELGRGEANDDGDFSIELDEPLDDGEHKLELVAQDDAGNNSEGTTTTVDVDTTAPTAPIVTSPSDLDNGKGPISGTAEPGSIVIIRDEEGNEIGRGEANDDGDFSIELDEPLDDGEHKLELVAADKAGNESGPTDTTVDVDTEAPMAPVVTSPKDLDNGKGPITGTSEPGS

-1190 LDDGEHKLELVAAD
+1190 LDDGEHKLELIAAD

-1210 SPTNTTVDVD
+1210 GPTDTTVDVD
-1220 TEAPMAPVVTSPSDL
+1220 TEAPTAPVVTSPKDLDNGNGPISGTAEPGSTVIIRDEDGNEIGRGEANDDGDFSIELDEPLDDGEHNLELIAADKAGNTSEETKTTVDVDTKAPTAPVVTSPSDL
-1235 ADGKGPI
+1235 ADGKGPITGTAEPGSTVIIRDEDGNQIGRGEANDDGDFSIELDEPLNDGEHKLELIAEDKAGNSSDETKTTVDVDTEAPTAPVVTSPKDLDNGKGPI

-1284 EHKLELI
+1284 EHNLELI
-1291 AQDKAGNESNPTD
+1291 AA
-1304 TTVDVDTETPDAPVV
+1304 
-1319 TSPSDLSDGTGPI
+1319 
-1332 TGTAEPGS
+1332 
-1340 TVIIRDEDGNEIGR
+1340 
-1354 GEANDDGDFSIE
+1354 
-1366 LDEPLDDGE
+1366 
-1375 HKLELIAQD
+1375 
-1384 DAGNNSEETKTTV
+1384 
-1397 DVDTEAPTAP
+1397 
-1407 VVTSPSDLD
+1407 
-1416 KGKGPIT
+1416 
-1423 GTAEPGSTVIIRD
+1423 
-1436 EDGNELG
+1436 
-1443 RGEANDDGD
+1443 
-1452 FSIELDEPLDDG
+1452 
-1464 EHKLELIAEDK
+1464 DK
-1475 AGNTSEETT
+1475 AGNTSEETK

-1528 GNELGRGE
+1528 GNEIGLGE

-1551 NDGAHDLEL
+1551 
-1560 IAQDDAGNESNP
+1560 
-1572 TDTTVGVDTEAPDA
+1572 
-1586 PVVTSSKDLADGKG
+1586 
-1600 PITGTAEPGSTVII
+1600 
-1614 RDEDGNEI
+1614 
-1622 GRGDANDDGDFSI
+1622 DDG
-1635 ELDEPLNDG
+1635 E
-1644 DHKLELIAQD
+1644 HKLELIAQD
-1654 DAGNTS
+1654 DADNNS
-1660 EETKTTVDVD
+1660 DETKTTVDVD

-1682 SDLNNGKGPISGT
+1682 SDLDNGKGPISGT
-1695 AEPGSTVIIRDED
+1695 AEPGSTVIIRDEDGTEIGRGEANDDGDFSIELDEPLNDGEHKLELIAQDKAGNESDPTDTTVDVDTEAPDAPVVTSPSDLADGKGPITGTAEPGSIVIIRDED

-1733 GDHKL
+1733 GEHKL
-1738 ELIAQDDAGNTSEET
+1738 ELIAQDKAGNESGPTD
-1753 KTTVDVD
+1753 TTVHVD
-1760 TKAPTAPVVT
+1760 TEAPGAPVVT

-1779 GPITGT
+1779 GPVT
-1785 AEPGSTV
+1785 
-1792 FIRDED
+1792 
-1798 GNEIGR
+1798 
-1804 GEANDDGDFSIELDE
+1804 
-1819 PLNNGEHK
+1819 
-1827 LELVAQDK
+1827 
-1835 AGNESNPTDTTVD
+1835 
-1848 VDTEAPTAPVVASP
+1848 
-1862 SDLADGKGPIS
+1862 

-1922 QDKVGNESD
+1922 QDKAGNESD

-2029 VPESDGDG
+2029 VPESEAGENDENDHGV
-2037 DNGAGTGIA
+2037 GTGIA
-2046 FPGIVTPGTGTGTG
+2046 FPVIVTPGTGT
-2060 TQLGTIDD
+2060 QLGTTDD
-2068 RTAPAP
+2068 RTAPGP
-2074 KTDGASTTGTGTV
+2074 ETDGTSTTGTVT
-2087 PTSRELAFT
+2087 TNRELAFT

-2116 LRLLARRQG
+2116 LRLLARRREG

>member
-1 MYVDGAADA
+1 MPPLSKSTSAAALLLAFAPLAVPDMAAATTVTTAPAPTEERADEWVEPEAPGEGEGESPVDSGAPVEPEAPADTAAPVDADPATKPEPAPAPSTTPAPTPTLEAQPTTDEVTPNETPINVYVQGATDA

-24 VKNVSGFTIPSRS
+24 VKNSSGFTIPSRS

-65 NVANCTFTSSTQ
+65 NVANCTFTSPTQ
-77 TDCLGGNPQP
+77 TDCLGANPQP
-87 LNTGGANFNHIRV
+87 LNTGGANYNHIRV
-100 PITVDVSAL
+100 PVTVDASAL
-109 PGDVITVHGSF
+109 PGDVVTVHGSF

-130 SSEQT
+130 TNEQT

-173 DVAVGDRAPVNVP
+173 DVTVGDRAPVNVP

-202 EGSVTVTA
+202 DGSVTVTA

-217 TADPT
+217 TAEPT

-249 PITGTAEPGAI
+249 PITGTAEPGSI
-260 VIVRDPAGNELGR
+260 VIVRDEAGNELGR
-273 DRANEAGDFSVRLD
+273 DRANEDGDFSVRLD

-316 VVPDTTAPDAPVVE
+316 VVPDTTAPDAPIVE

-349 IVIIRDRDGD
+349 IVIIRDQDGN
-359 EIGRGEANDD
+359 EIGRGKANDD
-369 GDFSVE
+369 GDFSVD

-447 DGNELGRTEARDD
+447 DGNELGRAEARDD
-460 GQFTV
+460 GQFTI

-500 DDAPNAPILT
+500 DDAPNAPIVT

-523 GTAEPGSTVII
+523 GTAEPGSTVIV
-534 RDEDGNQIGRGEAN
+534 RDEDGKEI
-548 DDGDFSI
+548 
-555 ELDEPLDDG
+555 
-564 DHHLELIAQD
+564 
-574 DAGNISTPTP
+574 
-584 VTVDVD
+584 
-590 TEAPDAPVVT
+590 
-600 SPKDL
+600 
-605 ADGKGPITG
+605 
-614 TAEPG
+614 
-619 STVIIRDEDGN
+619 
-630 ELGRGEANDDGDF
+630 GRGEANDDGDF

-658 ELIAQDKAG
+658 EL
-667 NESGPTDAT
+667 
-676 VDVDTEAPD
+676 
-685 APVVTSPKDLADGTG
+685 
-700 PITGT
+700 
-705 AEPGSTVI
+705 
-713 IRDEDGNEL
+713 
-722 GRGEANDDGNFSIEL
+722 
-737 DEPLNDGAHHLELIA
+737 
-752 QDKAGNESGPTDA
+752 
-765 TVDVDTEAPDAPVVT
+765 
-780 SPSDLADGTGPIT
+780 
-793 GTAEPGSTVI
+793 
-803 IRDEDGNELGRGEA
+803 
-817 NDDGDFSIELDEPLD
+817 
-832 DGEHKLELI
+832 
-841 AQDDAG
+841 
-847 NTSEETKTTVD
+847 
-858 VDTKAPTAPVVTS
+858 
-871 PSDLSDGKGP
+871 
-881 ISGTAEPGSTVIIR
+881 
-895 DEDGNELG
+895 
-903 RGEAN
+903 
-908 DDGDFSIELDEPL
+908 
-921 NDGDHKLELVA
+921 VA
-932 QDDAGNTSEE
+932 QDNAGNISTP
-942 TKTTVDVDTEAP
+942 TPVTVDVDTEAP
-954 TAPIV
+954 TAPVV
-959 TSPKHLDN
+959 TSPKDLDN
-967 GKGPITGTAEPGS
+967 GKGPISGTAEPGS

-999 DGDFSIELDEPLN
+999 DGDFSIVLDEPLT
-1012 DGDHKLELVAQDDA
+1012 DGEHKLELVAQDKA
-1026 GNTSEETKTTVDV
+1026 GNTSEETKATVDV
-1039 DTEAPTAPIVTSP
+1039 DTEAPTAPVVTSP
-1052 KHLDNGKGP
+1052 SDLSDGKGP
-1061 ITGTAEPGSTV
+1061 ITGTADPGSTV

-1109 LIAQDDAGNTSEE
+1109 L
-1122 TKTTVDVDTTAPTA
+1122 
-1136 PVVTSPSDLADGKG
+1136 
-1150 PITGTAEPGS
+1150 
-1160 TVIIRDEDG
+1160 
-1169 NELGRG
+1169 
-1175 EANDDGDFS
+1175 
-1184 IELDEP
+1184 
-1190 LDDGEHKLELVAAD
+1190 VAAD

-1210 SPTNTTVDVD
+1210 D
-1220 TEAPMAPVVTSPSDL
+1220 
-1235 ADGKGPI
+1235 
-1242 TGTAEPGSTVI
+1242 
-1253 IRDEDGNEIGRGEAN
+1253 
-1268 DDGDFSIELD
+1268 
-1278 EPLDDG
+1278 
-1284 EHKLELI
+1284 
-1291 AQDKAGNESNPTD
+1291 PTD
-1304 TTVDVDTETPDAPVV
+1304 TTVDVDTEAP
-1319 TSPSDLSDGTGPI
+1319 
-1332 TGTAEPGS
+1332 
-1340 TVIIRDEDGNEIGR
+1340 N
-1354 GEANDDGDFSIE
+1354 
-1366 LDEPLDDGE
+1366 
-1375 HKLELIAQD
+1375 
-1384 DAGNNSEETKTTV
+1384 
-1397 DVDTEAPTAP
+1397 AP

-1416 KGKGPIT
+1416 NGKGPIT

-1475 AGNTSEETT
+1475 AGNTSDETKT
-1484 TTVDVDT
+1484 TVDIDTKAPTAPVVTSPKDLDNGKGPITGTAEPGSTVIVRDEDGNEIGRGEANDDGDFSIELDEPLDDGEHKLELIAEDKAGNTSDETKTTVDIDTEAPTAPVVTSPKDLDNGKGPISGTADPGSTVIIRDEDGNELGRGEANDDGDFSIELDEPLDDGEHKLELVAQDDAGNESNPTDTTVDVDTEAPTAPVVTSPSDLADGKGPISGTAEPDSTVIIRDEDGNELGRGEANDDGDFSIELDEPLTDGEHKLELVAADKAGNESDPTDTTVDVDTEAPNAPVVTSPSDLDNGKGPITGTAEPGSTVIIRDEDGNELGRGEANDDDGDFSIELDEPLDDGEHKLELVAQDNAGNISTPTPVTVDVDTEAPDAPVVTSPSDLDNGKGPITGTAEPGATVIIRDEDGDELGRGEANDDGDFSIELDEPLDDGEHKLELVAEDKAGNESNPTDTTVDVDT

-1514 TAEPGSTVIIRDED
+1514 TAEPGATVIIRDEDGDELGRGEANDDGDFSIVLDEPLTDGDHKLELIAEDKAGNESNPTDTTVDVDTKAPTAPVVTSPSDLTDGKGPITGTAEPGATVIIRDEDGDELGRGEANDDGDFSIVLDEPLTDGDHKLELVAQDKAGNTSEETKTTVDVDTKAPTAPVVTSPSDLSDGKGPITGTAEPGATVIIRDED

-1551 NDGAHDLEL
+1551 DDGEHKLKL
-1560 IAQDDAGNESNP
+1560 VAQDN
-1572 TDTTVGVDTEAPDA
+1572 
-1586 PVVTSSKDLADGKG
+1586 
-1600 PITGTAEPGSTVII
+1600 
-1614 RDEDGNEI
+1614 
-1622 GRGDANDDGDFSI
+1622 
-1635 ELDEPLNDG
+1635 
-1644 DHKLELIAQD
+1644 
-1654 DAGNTS
+1654 AGNTS
-1660 EETKTTVDVD
+1660 E
-1670 TEAPTAPVVTSP
+1670 
-1682 SDLNNGKGPISGT
+1682 
-1695 AEPGSTVIIRDED
+1695 
-1708 GNEIGRGEANDD
+1708 
-1720 GDFSIEL
+1720 
-1727 DEPLDD
+1727 
-1733 GDHKL
+1733 
-1738 ELIAQDDAGNTSEET
+1738 Q
-1753 KTTVDVD
+1753 
-1760 TKAPTAPVVT
+1760 
-1770 SPSDLADGK
+1770 
-1779 GPITGT
+1779 
-1785 AEPGSTV
+1785 
-1792 FIRDED
+1792 
-1798 GNEIGR
+1798 
-1804 GEANDDGDFSIELDE
+1804 
-1819 PLNNGEHK
+1819 
-1827 LELVAQDK
+1827 
-1835 AGNESNPTDTTVD
+1835 
-1848 VDTEAPTAPVVASP
+1848 
-1862 SDLADGKGPIS
+1862 
-1873 GTAEPGST
+1873 
-1881 VIIRD
+1881 
-1886 EDGNELGRDTADE
+1886 
-1899 NGDFEIVLD
+1899 
-1908 EPLTD
+1908 
-1913 GAHDLELIA
+1913 
-1922 QDKVGNESD
+1922 
-1931 PTKTT
+1931 TKTT

-2029 VPESDGDG
+2029 VPESEGDDDGDAEN
-2037 DNGAGTGIA
+2037 DHGAGTGIA
-2046 FPGIVTPGTGTGTG
+2046 FPVIVTPGTGTQVGT
-2060 TQLGTIDD
+2060 TDD

-2074 KTDGASTTGTGTV
+2074 ETDGASTTGTVT
-2087 PTSRELAFT
+2087 TNRELAFT

-2116 LRLLARRQG
+2116 LRLLARRRQG

>member
-1 MYVDGAADA
+1 MPPLSKSTSAAALLLAFAPLAVPDMAAATTVTTAPAPTEERADA
-10 IGQPGQRFETSIFN
+10 SVEPQAPGEAEAPVDNGSPVEPEAPADTAPPVDADPATEPEPAPAPSTAPAPTPTPEAQPTTDEVTPNETPINVYVIGDQDTTGQPGQRFETSIFN
-24 VKNVSGFTIPSRS
+24 VKNASGFTIPSRS

-65 NVANCTFTSSTQ
+65 NVANCTFTSPTQ

-87 LNTGGANFNHIRV
+87 LNTGGANYNHIRV
-100 PITVDVSAL
+100 PITVDASAL
-109 PGDVITVHGSF
+109 PGDVVTVHGSF

-130 SSEQT
+130 TNEQT

-142 IPLTAAV
+142 IPLTSAV

-249 PITGTAEPGAI
+249 PITGTAEPGSI

-273 DRANEAGDFSVRLD
+273 DRANEDGDFSVRLD

-359 EIGRGEANDD
+359 EIGHGEANDD

-500 DDAPNAPILT
+500 DDAPNAPIVT

-555 ELDEPLDDG
+555 ELDDPLDDG
-564 DHHLELIAQD
+564 EHNLELIAQD

-584 VTVDVD
+584 VTIDVD

-619 STVIIRDEDGN
+619 SI
-630 ELGRGEANDDGDF
+630 
-643 SIELDEPLDDGEHKL
+643 
-658 ELIAQDKAG
+658 
-667 NESGPTDAT
+667 
-676 VDVDTEAPD
+676 
-685 APVVTSPKDLADGTG
+685 
-700 PITGT
+700 
-705 AEPGSTVI
+705 
-713 IRDEDGNEL
+713 
-722 GRGEANDDGNFSIEL
+722 
-737 DEPLNDGAHHLELIA
+737 
-752 QDKAGNESGPTDA
+752 
-765 TVDVDTEAPDAPVVT
+765 
-780 SPSDLADGTGPIT
+780 
-793 GTAEPGSTVI
+793 
-803 IRDEDGNELGRGEA
+803 
-817 NDDGDFSIELDEPLD
+817 
-832 DGEHKLELI
+832 
-841 AQDDAG
+841 
-847 NTSEETKTTVD
+847 
-858 VDTKAPTAPVVTS
+858 
-871 PSDLSDGKGP
+871 
-881 ISGTAEPGSTVIIR
+881 
-895 DEDGNELG
+895 
-903 RGEAN
+903 
-908 DDGDFSIELDEPL
+908 
-921 NDGDHKLELVA
+921 
-932 QDDAGNTSEE
+932 
-942 TKTTVDVDTEAP
+942 
-954 TAPIV
+954 
-959 TSPKHLDN
+959 
-967 GKGPITGTAEPGS
+967 
-980 TVIIRDEDGNEIGR
+980 
-994 GEAND
+994 
-999 DGDFSIELDEPLN
+999 
-1012 DGDHKLELVAQDDA
+1012 
-1026 GNTSEETKTTVDV
+1026 
-1039 DTEAPTAPIVTSP
+1039 
-1052 KHLDNGKGP
+1052 
-1061 ITGTAEPGSTV
+1061 V

-1109 LIAQDDAGNTSEE
+1109 LVAQDDAGNVSTP
-1122 TKTTVDVDTTAPTA
+1122 TPTTVDVDTKAPTA
-1136 PVVTSPSDLADGKG
+1136 PVVTSPSDLSDGKG

-1190 LDDGEHKLELVAAD
+1190 LDDGEHKLELVAED

-1210 SPTNTTVDVD
+1210 GPTDTTVDVD

-1291 AQDKAGNESNPTD
+1291 AQDDAGNNSEETKTTVDVDTKAPTAPVVTSPKDLDNGKGPITGTAEPGSTVIIRDEDGNELGRGEANDDGDFSIELDGPLNDGGHKLELIAEDKAGNTSNPTD
-1304 TTVDVDTETPDAPVV
+1304 TTVDIDTEAPDGPVVTSPSDLSDGKGPISGTAEPGSTVIIRDEDGNELGRGEANDDGDFSIELDEPLDDGEHKLELIAQDDAGNSSDETKTTVDVDTKAPTAPVVTSPSDVADGKGPISGTAEPGSTVIIRDEDGNEIGRGEANDDGDFSIELDEPLDDGEHKLELIAEDKAGNISTPTPVTIDVDTEAPDAPVVTSPKDLADGKGPITGTAEPGSIVIIRDEDGNEIGRGEANDDGDFSIELDEPLDDGEHKLELIAQDDAGNTSEETKTTVDVDTDAPEAPVVTSPSDLADGKGPISGTAEPGSTVIIRDEDGNELGRGEANDDGDFSIELGEPLDDGEHKLELIAEDKAGNTSEETTTTVDIDTKAPDAPVV
-1319 TSPSDLSDGTGPI
+1319 TSPSDLADGKGPISGTAEPGSTVIIRDEDGTEIGRGEANDDGDFSIELDEPLDNGEHKLELIAADKAGNESGPTDTTVDVDTEAPTAPVVTSPKDLDNGNGPISGTAEPGSTVIIRDEDGNEIGRGEANDDGDFSIELDEPLDDGEHNLELIAADKAGNTSEETKTTVDVDTKAPTAPVVTSPSDLADGKGPI

-1375 HKLELIAQD
+1375 HKLELIAED
-1384 DAGNNSEETKTTV
+1384 KAGNTSDETKTTV
-1397 DVDTEAPTAP
+1397 DVDTKAPTAP
-1407 VVTSPSDLD
+1407 VVTSPSDLSD
-1416 KGKGPIT
+1416 GTGPIT
-1423 GTAEPGSTVIIRD
+1423 GTAEPGATVIIRD
-1436 EDGNELG
+1436 EDGTEIG

-1464 EHKLELIAEDK
+1464 EHKLELIAQDK
-1475 AGNTSEETT
+1475 AGNESDPTD

-1491 KAPTAPVVT
+1491 EAPTAPVVT

-1551 NDGAHDLEL
+1551 
-1560 IAQDDAGNESNP
+1560 DD
-1572 TDTTVGVDTEAPDA
+1572 
-1586 PVVTSSKDLADGKG
+1586 
-1600 PITGTAEPGSTVII
+1600 
-1614 RDEDGNEI
+1614 
-1622 GRGDANDDGDFSI
+1622 
-1635 ELDEPLNDG
+1635 
-1644 DHKLELIAQD
+1644 
-1654 DAGNTS
+1654 
-1660 EETKTTVDVD
+1660 
-1670 TEAPTAPVVTSP
+1670 
-1682 SDLNNGKGPISGT
+1682 
-1695 AEPGSTVIIRDED
+1695 
-1708 GNEIGRGEANDD
+1708 
-1720 GDFSIEL
+1720 
-1727 DEPLDD
+1727 
-1733 GDHKL
+1733 
-1738 ELIAQDDAGNTSEET
+1738 
-1753 KTTVDVD
+1753 
-1760 TKAPTAPVVT
+1760 
-1770 SPSDLADGK
+1770 
-1779 GPITGT
+1779 
-1785 AEPGSTV
+1785 
-1792 FIRDED
+1792 
-1798 GNEIGR
+1798 
-1804 GEANDDGDFSIELDE
+1804 
-1819 PLNNGEHK
+1819 GEHK
-1827 LELVAQDK
+1827 LELVAQDD
-1835 AGNESNPTDTTVD
+1835 AGNNSE
-1848 VDTEAPTAPVVASP
+1848 E
-1862 SDLADGKGPIS
+1862 
-1873 GTAEPGST
+1873 
-1881 VIIRD
+1881 
-1886 EDGNELGRDTADE
+1886 
-1899 NGDFEIVLD
+1899 
-1908 EPLTD
+1908 
-1913 GAHDLELIA
+1913 
-1922 QDKVGNESD
+1922 
-1931 PTKTT
+1931 TKTT

-1967 PGSTVVIRDADG
+1967 PGSTVVIRDTDG

-2029 VPESDGDG
+2029 VPESEGDDDGDAEN
-2037 DNGAGTGIA
+2037 DHGAGTGIA
-2046 FPGIVTPGTGTGTG
+2046 FPVIVTPGTGT
-2060 TQLGTIDD
+2060 QLGTTDD

-2074 KTDGASTTGTGTV
+2074 ETDGASPTGTAT
-2087 PTSRELAFT
+2087 TNRELAFT

-2108 TALGLGAV
+2108 AALGLGAV
-2116 LRLLARRQG
+2116 LRLLARRRQG

>member
-1 MYVDGAADA
+1 MIVTDTYFRIWPVCAIRMRWTALNPCNALHVKYILHTMATDPFDRSPECPRSASPPLPQPSCWRSRRWRCRTWPPRRPSRRHPRRPRSEPTHPWSRRRRARRSHLSTVAHLSSPTRPRTPRPRSTPTPPRSRSRSRPRRRAPRPPRSPPPTPEAQPTTDEVTPNETPINVYVDGAADA

-142 IPLTAAV
+142 IPLTAAA

-437 PGSTVIVRDA
+437 PGSTVIVRDT

-500 DDAPNAPILT
+500 DDAPNAPIVT

-630 ELGRGEANDDGDF
+630 EIGRGEANDDGDF

-667 NESGPTDAT
+667 NTSEETKTT
-676 VDVDTEAPD
+676 VDVDTDAPG
-685 APVVTSPKDLADGTG
+685 APVVTSPSDLADSKG

-722 GRGEANDDGNFSIEL
+722 GRGEANDDGDFSIEL
-737 DEPLNDGAHHLELIA
+737 DEPLNDGEHKLELIA
-752 QDKAGNESGPTDA
+752 QDKAGNESGPTDT
-765 TVDVDTEAPDAPVVT
+765 TVDVDTEAPTAPVVTSPSDLDNGKGPISGTAEPGSTLIIRDEDGNEIGRGEANDDGDFSIELDEPLDDGEHQLELIAEDKAGNSSDETKTTVDVDTKAPTAPVVT
-780 SPSDLADGTGPIT
+780 SPSDLADGKGPIS

-841 AQDDAG
+841 AQDKAG
-847 NTSEETKTTVD
+847 NESDPTDTTVD
-858 VDTKAPTAPVVTS
+858 VDTETPDAPVVTS
-871 PSDLSDGKGP
+871 PSDLSDGTGP
-881 ISGTAEPGSTVIIR
+881 IIGTAEPGSTVIIR

-921 NDGDHKLELVA
+921 DDGDHKLEVIA
-932 QDDAGNTSEE
+932 EDKAGNTSEE

-954 TAPIV
+954 DAPVV
-959 TSPKHLDN
+959 TSPSDLDN
-967 GKGPITGTAEPGS
+967 GKGPITGTAEPG
-980 TVIIRDEDGNEIGR
+980 
-994 GEAND
+994 A
-999 DGDFSIELDEPLN
+999 
-1012 DGDHKLELVAQDDA
+1012 
-1026 GNTSEETKTTVDV
+1026 
-1039 DTEAPTAPIVTSP
+1039 
-1052 KHLDNGKGP
+1052 
-1061 ITGTAEPGSTV
+1061 TV

-1109 LIAQDDAGNTSEE
+1109 LIS
-1122 TKTTVDVDTTAPTA
+1122 
-1136 PVVTSPSDLADGKG
+1136 
-1150 PITGTAEPGS
+1150 
-1160 TVIIRDEDG
+1160 
-1169 NELGRG
+1169 
-1175 EANDDGDFS
+1175 
-1184 IELDEP
+1184 
-1190 LDDGEHKLELVAAD
+1190 
-1204 KAGNES
+1204 
-1210 SPTNTTVDVD
+1210 
-1220 TEAPMAPVVTSPSDL
+1220 
-1235 ADGKGPI
+1235 
-1242 TGTAEPGSTVI
+1242 
-1253 IRDEDGNEIGRGEAN
+1253 
-1268 DDGDFSIELD
+1268 
-1278 EPLDDG
+1278 
-1284 EHKLELI
+1284 
-1291 AQDKAGNESNPTD
+1291 
-1304 TTVDVDTETPDAPVV
+1304 
-1319 TSPSDLSDGTGPI
+1319 
-1332 TGTAEPGS
+1332 
-1340 TVIIRDEDGNEIGR
+1340 
-1354 GEANDDGDFSIE
+1354 
-1366 LDEPLDDGE
+1366 
-1375 HKLELIAQD
+1375 
-1384 DAGNNSEETKTTV
+1384 
-1397 DVDTEAPTAP
+1397 
-1407 VVTSPSDLD
+1407 
-1416 KGKGPIT
+1416 
-1423 GTAEPGSTVIIRD
+1423 
-1436 EDGNELG
+1436 
-1443 RGEANDDGD
+1443 
-1452 FSIELDEPLDDG
+1452 
-1464 EHKLELIAEDK
+1464 
-1475 AGNTSEETT
+1475 
-1484 TTVDVDT
+1484 
-1491 KAPTAPVVT
+1491 
-1500 SPSDLADGKGPITG
+1500 
-1514 TAEPGSTVIIRDED
+1514 
-1528 GNELGRGE
+1528 
-1536 ANDDG
+1536 
-1541 DFSIELDEPL
+1541 
-1551 NDGAHDLEL
+1551 
-1560 IAQDDAGNESNP
+1560 
-1572 TDTTVGVDTEAPDA
+1572 
-1586 PVVTSSKDLADGKG
+1586 
-1600 PITGTAEPGSTVII
+1600 
-1614 RDEDGNEI
+1614 
-1622 GRGDANDDGDFSI
+1622 
-1635 ELDEPLNDG
+1635 
-1644 DHKLELIAQD
+1644 
-1654 DAGNTS
+1654 
-1660 EETKTTVDVD
+1660 
-1670 TEAPTAPVVTSP
+1670 
-1682 SDLNNGKGPISGT
+1682 
-1695 AEPGSTVIIRDED
+1695 
-1708 GNEIGRGEANDD
+1708 
-1720 GDFSIEL
+1720 
-1727 DEPLDD
+1727 
-1733 GDHKL
+1733 
-1738 ELIAQDDAGNTSEET
+1738 QDDAGNTSEET

-1770 SPSDLADGK
+1770 SPKDLDNGK
-1779 GPITGT
+1779 GPIT
-1785 AEPGSTV
+1785 
-1792 FIRDED
+1792 
-1798 GNEIGR
+1798 
-1804 GEANDDGDFSIELDE
+1804 
-1819 PLNNGEHK
+1819 
-1827 LELVAQDK
+1827 
-1835 AGNESNPTDTTVD
+1835 
-1848 VDTEAPTAPVVASP
+1848 
-1862 SDLADGKGPIS
+1862 

-1943 PAAPVLEAFD
+1943 PAAPVLEALD

-2029 VPESDGDG
+2029 VPESEEGENDEN

-2046 FPGIVTPGTGTGTG
+2046 FPGVVTPGTGTGTG
-2060 TQLGTIDD
+2060 TQLGTTDD

-2074 KTDGASTTGTGTV
+2074 KTDGAGTTGTGTG
-2087 PTSRELAFT
+2087 TTNRELAFT

-2116 LRLLARRQG
+2116 LRLLARRRQG

>member
-1 MYVDGAADA
+1 MPPLSKSTSAAALLLAFAPLAVPDMAAATTVTTAPAPTEERADASVEPEAPGAGEGESPVDSGAPVEPEAPADTAAPVDADPATKPEPAPAPSTTPAPTPTLEAQPTTDEVTPNETPINVYVQGATDA

-24 VKNVSGFTIPSRS
+24 VKNSSGFTIPSRS

-65 NVANCTFTSSTQ
+65 NVANCTFTSPTQ
-77 TDCLGGNPQP
+77 TDCLGANPQP
-87 LNTGGANFNHIRV
+87 LNTGGANYNHIRV
-100 PITVDVSAL
+100 PVTVDASAL
-109 PGDVITVHGSF
+109 PGDVVTVHGSF

-130 SSEQT
+130 TNEQT

-173 DVAVGDRAPVNVP
+173 DVTVGDRAPVNVP

-202 EGSVTVTA
+202 DGSVTVTA

-217 TADPT
+217 TAEPT

-249 PITGTAEPGAI
+249 PITGAAEPGAI
-260 VIVRDPAGNELGR
+260 VIVRDEAGNELGR
-273 DRANEAGDFSVRLD
+273 DRADEDGHFSVRLD

-316 VVPDTTAPDAPVVE
+316 VVPDTTAPDAPIVE

-349 IVIIRDRDGD
+349 IIIIRDQDGN

-500 DDAPNAPILT
+500 DDAPNAPVVT

-534 RDEDGNQIGRGEAN
+534 RDEDGNQIGRGDANDDGDFSIELDEPLDDGEHNLELIAQDDAGNVSTPTPITVDVDTEAPDAPVVTSPSDLADGKGPISGTAEPGSTVIIRDEDGTEIGRGEAN

-564 DHHLELIAQD
+564 DHKLELVAQD
-574 DAGNISTPTP
+574 KAGNNSEETTT
-584 VTVDVD
+584 TVDVD
-590 TEAPDAPVVT
+590 TKAPTAPVVT
-600 SPKDL
+600 SPSDL

-619 STVIIRDEDGN
+619 ATVIIRDEDGT
-630 ELGRGEANDDGDF
+630 EIGRGEANDDGDF

-658 ELIAQDKAG
+658 ELIAEDK
-667 NESGPTDAT
+667 
-676 VDVDTEAPD
+676 
-685 APVVTSPKDLADGTG
+685 
-700 PITGT
+700 
-705 AEPGSTVI
+705 
-713 IRDEDGNEL
+713 
-722 GRGEANDDGNFSIEL
+722 
-737 DEPLNDGAHHLELIA
+737 
-752 QDKAGNESGPTDA
+752 
-765 TVDVDTEAPDAPVVT
+765 
-780 SPSDLADGTGPIT
+780 
-793 GTAEPGSTVI
+793 
-803 IRDEDGNELGRGEA
+803 
-817 NDDGDFSIELDEPLD
+817 
-832 DGEHKLELI
+832 
-841 AQDDAG
+841 AG
-847 NTSEETKTTVD
+847 NTSEETTTTVD
-858 VDTKAPTAPVVTS
+858 IDTKAPTAPVVTS
-871 PSDLSDGKGP
+871 PSDLADGKGP
-881 ISGTAEPGSTVIIR
+881 ITGTGEPGSTVIIR

-921 NDGDHKLELVA
+921 NDG
-932 QDDAGNTSEE
+932 
-942 TKTTVDVDTEAP
+942 
-954 TAPIV
+954 
-959 TSPKHLDN
+959 
-967 GKGPITGTAEPGS
+967 
-980 TVIIRDEDGNEIGR
+980 
-994 GEAND
+994 
-999 DGDFSIELDEPLN
+999 
-1012 DGDHKLELVAQDDA
+1012 
-1026 GNTSEETKTTVDV
+1026 
-1039 DTEAPTAPIVTSP
+1039 
-1052 KHLDNGKGP
+1052 
-1061 ITGTAEPGSTV
+1061 
-1072 IIRDEDG
+1072 
-1079 NEIGRGEANDD
+1079 
-1090 GDFSI
+1090 
-1095 ELDEP
+1095 
-1100 LDDGEHKLE
+1100 EHKLE
-1109 LIAQDDAGNTSEE
+1109 LIAQDKAGNESDPTD
-1122 TKTTVDVDTTAPTA
+1122 TTVDVDNEAPDA
-1136 PVVTSPSDLADGKG
+1136 PVVTSPK
-1150 PITGTAEPGS
+1150 
-1160 TVIIRDEDG
+1160 
-1169 NELGRG
+1169 
-1175 EANDDGDFS
+1175 
-1184 IELDEP
+1184 
-1190 LDDGEHKLELVAAD
+1190 
-1204 KAGNES
+1204 
-1210 SPTNTTVDVD
+1210 
-1220 TEAPMAPVVTSPSDL
+1220 DL

-1284 EHKLELI
+1284 DHKLEL
-1291 AQDKAGNESNPTD
+1291 
-1304 TTVDVDTETPDAPVV
+1304 V
-1319 TSPSDLSDGTGPI
+1319 
-1332 TGTAEPGS
+1332 
-1340 TVIIRDEDGNEIGR
+1340 
-1354 GEANDDGDFSIE
+1354 
-1366 LDEPLDDGE
+1366 
-1375 HKLELIAQD
+1375 AQD
-1384 DAGNNSEETKTTV
+1384 DAGNN
-1397 DVDTEAPTAP
+1397 
-1407 VVTSPSDLD
+1407 
-1416 KGKGPIT
+1416 
-1423 GTAEPGSTVIIRD
+1423 
-1436 EDGNELG
+1436 
-1443 RGEANDDGD
+1443 
-1452 FSIELDEPLDDG
+1452 
-1464 EHKLELIAEDK
+1464 
-1475 AGNTSEETT
+1475 
-1484 TTVDVDT
+1484 
-1491 KAPTAPVVT
+1491 
-1500 SPSDLADGKGPITG
+1500 
-1514 TAEPGSTVIIRDED
+1514 
-1528 GNELGRGE
+1528 
-1536 ANDDG
+1536 
-1541 DFSIELDEPL
+1541 
-1551 NDGAHDLEL
+1551 
-1560 IAQDDAGNESNP
+1560 
-1572 TDTTVGVDTEAPDA
+1572 
-1586 PVVTSSKDLADGKG
+1586 
-1600 PITGTAEPGSTVII
+1600 
-1614 RDEDGNEI
+1614 
-1622 GRGDANDDGDFSI
+1622 
-1635 ELDEPLNDG
+1635 
-1644 DHKLELIAQD
+1644 
-1654 DAGNTS
+1654 
-1660 EETKTTVDVD
+1660 
-1670 TEAPTAPVVTSP
+1670 
-1682 SDLNNGKGPISGT
+1682 
-1695 AEPGSTVIIRDED
+1695 
-1708 GNEIGRGEANDD
+1708 
-1720 GDFSIEL
+1720 
-1727 DEPLDD
+1727 
-1733 GDHKL
+1733 
-1738 ELIAQDDAGNTSEET
+1738 SEET

-1770 SPSDLADGK
+1770 SPSDLADGA
-1779 GPITGT
+1779 GPIT
-1785 AEPGSTV
+1785 
-1792 FIRDED
+1792 
-1798 GNEIGR
+1798 
-1804 GEANDDGDFSIELDE
+1804 
-1819 PLNNGEHK
+1819 
-1827 LELVAQDK
+1827 
-1835 AGNESNPTDTTVD
+1835 
-1848 VDTEAPTAPVVASP
+1848 
-1862 SDLADGKGPIS
+1862 

-1886 EDGNELGRDTADE
+1886 EDGNEIGRDTADE

-1922 QDKVGNESD
+1922 QDKAGNTSE

-1953 DIVDGTGIVRGSAE
+1953 DIVGGTGIVRGSAE

-2029 VPESDGDG
+2029 VPESEEGENDQNDGNE
-2037 DNGAGTGIA
+2037 NGVGTGIA
-2046 FPGIVTPGTGTGTG
+2046 FPGAVASGTG
-2060 TQLGTIDD
+2060 TQLGTTDD

-2074 KTDGASTTGTGTV
+2074 KTDEASTPSAVTTN
-2087 PTSRELAFT
+2087 RELAFT

-2116 LRLLARRQG
+2116 LRLLARRREG

>member
-1 MYVDGAADA
+1 MRDPDALDGPESGQCIACEIHIVYDGYRPLRSEPRMPPLSKSTSAAALLLAFAPLAVPDMAAATTVTTAPAPTEERADA
-10 IGQPGQRFETSIFN
+10 SVEPEAPGEGESPVDSGAPVEPEAPADTAAPVDADPATEPEPAPAPSTAPAPTPTPEAQPTTDEVTPNETPISVYVIGDQDTTGQPGQRFETSIFN
-24 VKNVSGFTIPSRS
+24 VKNASGFTIPSRS

-65 NVANCTFTSSTQ
+65 NVANCTFTSPTQ

-87 LNTGGANFNHIRV
+87 LNTGGANYNHIRV
-100 PITVDVSAL
+100 PITVDASAL
-109 PGDVITVHGSF
+109 PGDVVTVHGSF

-130 SSEQT
+130 TNEQT

-142 IPLTAAV
+142 IPLTSAV

-173 DVAVGDRAPVNVP
+173 DVTVGDRAPVNVP

-249 PITGTAEPGAI
+249 PITGTAEPGSI

-273 DRANEAGDFSVRLD
+273 DRANEDGDFSVRLD

-316 VVPDTTAPDAPVVE
+316 VVPDTTAPDAPIVE

-500 DDAPNAPILT
+500 DDAPNAPIVT
-510 GPTDLADGKGPIT
+510 GPTELADGKGPIT
-523 GTAEPGSTVII
+523 GTAEPGSIVII
-534 RDEDGNQIGRGEAN
+534 RDEDGNELGRGEAN

-564 DHHLELIAQD
+564 EHNLELIAQD

-584 VTVDVD
+584 VTIDVD

-600 SPKDL
+600 SPSDL
-605 ADGKGPITG
+605 SDGKGPITG

-643 SIELDEPLDDGEHKL
+643 SIELDEPLDDGDHQL
-658 ELIAQDKAG
+658 ELI
-667 NESGPTDAT
+667 S
-676 VDVDTEAPD
+676 
-685 APVVTSPKDLADGTG
+685 
-700 PITGT
+700 
-705 AEPGSTVI
+705 
-713 IRDEDGNEL
+713 
-722 GRGEANDDGNFSIEL
+722 
-737 DEPLNDGAHHLELIA
+737 
-752 QDKAGNESGPTDA
+752 
-765 TVDVDTEAPDAPVVT
+765 
-780 SPSDLADGTGPIT
+780 
-793 GTAEPGSTVI
+793 
-803 IRDEDGNELGRGEA
+803 
-817 NDDGDFSIELDEPLD
+817 
-832 DGEHKLELI
+832 
-841 AQDDAG
+841 QDDAG

-858 VDTKAPTAPVVTS
+858 VDT
-871 PSDLSDGKGP
+871 D
-881 ISGTAEPGSTVIIR
+881 
-895 DEDGNELG
+895 
-903 RGEAN
+903 
-908 DDGDFSIELDEPL
+908 
-921 NDGDHKLELVA
+921 
-932 QDDAGNTSEE
+932 
-942 TKTTVDVDTEAP
+942 
-954 TAPIV
+954 
-959 TSPKHLDN
+959 
-967 GKGPITGTAEPGS
+967 
-980 TVIIRDEDGNEIGR
+980 
-994 GEAND
+994 
-999 DGDFSIELDEPLN
+999 
-1012 DGDHKLELVAQDDA
+1012 
-1026 GNTSEETKTTVDV
+1026 
-1039 DTEAPTAPIVTSP
+1039 
-1052 KHLDNGKGP
+1052 
-1061 ITGTAEPGSTV
+1061 
-1072 IIRDEDG
+1072 
-1079 NEIGRGEANDD
+1079 
-1090 GDFSI
+1090 
-1095 ELDEP
+1095 
-1100 LDDGEHKLE
+1100 
-1109 LIAQDDAGNTSEE
+1109 
-1122 TKTTVDVDTTAPTA
+1122 APTA
-1136 PVVTSPSDLADGKG
+1136 PVVTSPSDLAD
-1150 PITGTAEPGS
+1150 
-1160 TVIIRDEDG
+1160 
-1169 NELGRG
+1169 
-1175 EANDDGDFS
+1175 
-1184 IELDEP
+1184 
-1190 LDDGEHKLELVAAD
+1190 
-1204 KAGNES
+1204 
-1210 SPTNTTVDVD
+1210 
-1220 TEAPMAPVVTSPSDL
+1220 
-1235 ADGKGPI
+1235 
-1242 TGTAEPGSTVI
+1242 
-1253 IRDEDGNEIGRGEAN
+1253 
-1268 DDGDFSIELD
+1268 
-1278 EPLDDG
+1278 
-1284 EHKLELI
+1284 
-1291 AQDKAGNESNPTD
+1291 
-1304 TTVDVDTETPDAPVV
+1304 
-1319 TSPSDLSDGTGPI
+1319 
-1332 TGTAEPGS
+1332 
-1340 TVIIRDEDGNEIGR
+1340 
-1354 GEANDDGDFSIE
+1354 
-1366 LDEPLDDGE
+1366 
-1375 HKLELIAQD
+1375 
-1384 DAGNNSEETKTTV
+1384 
-1397 DVDTEAPTAP
+1397 
-1407 VVTSPSDLD
+1407 
-1416 KGKGPIT
+1416 GKGPIT

-1551 NDGAHDLEL
+1551 DDGDHKLEL
-1560 IAQDDAGNESNP
+1560 IAQDKAGNTSEE
-1572 TDTTVGVDTEAPDA
+1572 TKTTVDVDTKAPTA
-1586 PVVTSSKDLADGKG
+1586 PVVTSPSHLSDGKG
-1600 PITGTAEPGSTVII
+1600 PISGTAEPGSTVII
-1614 RDEDGNEI
+1614 RDEDGNGI
-1622 GRGDANDDGDFSI
+1622 GRGEANDDGDFSI
-1635 ELDEPLNDG
+1635 ELDEPLDDG
-1644 DHKLELIAQD
+1644 EHKLELVAQD

-1682 SDLNNGKGPISGT
+1682 KDLDNGKGPITGTSEPGSTVIVRDEDGNEIGRGEANDDGDFSIELDEPLDDGEHKLELIAQDDAGNNSEETKTTVDVDTEAPTAPVVTSPSDLADGKGPITGTVEPGSIVIIRDEDGNELGRGEANDDGDFSIELDEPLDDGDHKLELIAQDKAGNTSEETKTTVDVDTKAPAAPVVTSPSDLADGKGPITGTAEPGSTVIIRDEDGNELGRGEANDDGDFSIELDEPLNDGEHKLELIAQDKAGNESDPTDTTVDVDTEAPTAPVVTSPKDLDNGKGPISGT

-1733 GDHKL
+1733 GEHNL

-1770 SPSDLADGK
+1770 
-1779 GPITGT
+1779 
-1785 AEPGSTV
+1785 
-1792 FIRDED
+1792 
-1798 GNEIGR
+1798 
-1804 GEANDDGDFSIELDE
+1804 
-1819 PLNNGEHK
+1819 
-1827 LELVAQDK
+1827 
-1835 AGNESNPTDTTVD
+1835 
-1848 VDTEAPTAPVVASP
+1848 SP

-1922 QDKVGNESD
+1922 QDKAGNESD

-2029 VPESDGDG
+2029 VPESEGDDDGDG
-2037 DNGAGTGIA
+2037 DAENDHGAGTGIA
-2046 FPGIVTPGTGTGTG
+2046 FPVIVTPGTGT
-2060 TQLGTIDD
+2060 QLGTTDD

-2074 KTDGASTTGTGTV
+2074 ETDGASTTGTVT
-2087 PTSRELAFT
+2087 TNRELAFT

-2116 LRLLARRQG
+2116 LRLLARRRQG

>member
-1 MYVDGAADA
+1 MPPLSKSTSAAALLLAFAPLAVPDMAAATTVTTAPAPTEERADA
-10 IGQPGQRFETSIFN
+10 SAEPEAPGEAEAPVDSGSPVEPEAPADTAPPVDADPATEPEPEPAPAPSTAPAPTPTPEAQPTTDEVTPNETPINVYVIGDQDTTGQPGQRFETSIFN
-24 VKNVSGFTIPSRS
+24 VKNASGFTIPSRS

-65 NVANCTFTSSTQ
+65 NVANCTFTSPTQ
-77 TDCLGGNPQP
+77 TDCLGANPQP

-100 PITVDVSAL
+100 PITVDASAL
-109 PGDVITVHGSF
+109 PGDVVTVHGSF

-130 SSEQT
+130 TNEQT

-142 IPLTAAV
+142 IPLTSAV

-173 DVAVGDRAPVNVP
+173 DVTVGDRAPANVP

-202 EGSVTVTA
+202 DGSVTVTA

-217 TADPT
+217 TAEPT

-249 PITGTAEPGAI
+249 PITGTAEPGSI
-260 VIVRDPAGNELGR
+260 VIVRDEAGNELGR
-273 DRANEAGDFSVRLD
+273 DRANEDGDFSVRLD

-316 VVPDTTAPDAPVVE
+316 VVPDTTAPDAPIVE

-349 IVIIRDRDGD
+349 IVIIRDQDGN

-369 GDFSVE
+369 GDFSVD

-447 DGNELGRTEARDD
+447 DGNELGRAEARDD
-460 GQFTV
+460 GQFTI

-500 DDAPNAPILT
+500 DDAPNAPIVT

-523 GTAEPGSTVII
+523 GTAEPGSTVIV
-534 RDEDGNQIGRGEAN
+534 RDEDGKEIGRGE
-548 DDGDFSI
+548 G
-555 ELDEPLDDG
+555 
-564 DHHLELIAQD
+564 
-574 DAGNISTPTP
+574 
-584 VTVDVD
+584 
-590 TEAPDAPVVT
+590 
-600 SPKDL
+600 
-605 ADGKGPITG
+605 
-614 TAEPG
+614 
-619 STVIIRDEDGN
+619 
-630 ELGRGEANDDGDF
+630 NDDGDF

-658 ELIAQDKAG
+658 EL
-667 NESGPTDAT
+667 
-676 VDVDTEAPD
+676 
-685 APVVTSPKDLADGTG
+685 
-700 PITGT
+700 
-705 AEPGSTVI
+705 
-713 IRDEDGNEL
+713 
-722 GRGEANDDGNFSIEL
+722 
-737 DEPLNDGAHHLELIA
+737 
-752 QDKAGNESGPTDA
+752 
-765 TVDVDTEAPDAPVVT
+765 
-780 SPSDLADGTGPIT
+780 
-793 GTAEPGSTVI
+793 
-803 IRDEDGNELGRGEA
+803 
-817 NDDGDFSIELDEPLD
+817 
-832 DGEHKLELI
+832 
-841 AQDDAG
+841 
-847 NTSEETKTTVD
+847 
-858 VDTKAPTAPVVTS
+858 
-871 PSDLSDGKGP
+871 
-881 ISGTAEPGSTVIIR
+881 
-895 DEDGNELG
+895 
-903 RGEAN
+903 
-908 DDGDFSIELDEPL
+908 
-921 NDGDHKLELVA
+921 VA
-932 QDDAGNTSEE
+932 QDNAGNISTP
-942 TKTTVDVDTEAP
+942 TPVTVDVDTEAP
-954 TAPIV
+954 TAPVV
-959 TSPKHLDN
+959 TSPKDLDN
-967 GKGPITGTAEPGS
+967 GKGPISGTAEPGS

-999 DGDFSIELDEPLN
+999 DGDFSIVLDEPLT
-1012 DGDHKLELVAQDDA
+1012 DGEHKLELVAQDKA
-1026 GNTSEETKTTVDV
+1026 GNTSEETKATVDV
-1039 DTEAPTAPIVTSP
+1039 DTEAPTAPVVTSP
-1052 KHLDNGKGP
+1052 SDLSDGKGP

-1109 LIAQDDAGNTSEE
+1109 L
-1122 TKTTVDVDTTAPTA
+1122 V
-1136 PVVTSPSDLADGKG
+1136 
-1150 PITGTAEPGS
+1150 AE
-1160 TVIIRDEDG
+1160 
-1169 NELGRG
+1169 
-1175 EANDDGDFS
+1175 
-1184 IELDEP
+1184 
-1190 LDDGEHKLELVAAD
+1190 D

-1210 SPTNTTVDVD
+1210 GPTDTTVDVD

-1291 AQDKAGNESNPTD
+1291 AEDKAGNTSEETT
-1304 TTVDVDTETPDAPVV
+1304 TTVDVDTKAPTAPVV
-1319 TSPSDLSDGTGPI
+1319 TSPSDLSDGKGPI
-1332 TGTAEPGS
+1332 SGTAEPGS

-1375 HKLELIAQD
+1375 HKLELIAED
-1384 DAGNNSEETKTTV
+1384 KAGNTSDETKTTV
-1397 DVDTEAPTAP
+1397 DIDTEAPTAP
-1407 VVTSPSDLD
+1407 VVTSPKDLD
-1416 KGKGPIT
+1416 NGKGPIS
-1423 GTAEPGSTVIIRD
+1423 GTADPGSTVIIRD

-1500 SPSDLADGKGPITG
+1500 SPSDLSDGKGPISGTAEPGSTVIIRDEDGNEIGRGEANDDGDFSIELDEPLNDGEHNLELIAQDDAGNISTPTPVTIDVDTEAPDAPVVTSPSDLDNGKGPITGTAEPGSTVIIRDEDGNELGRGEANDDGDFSIELDEPLTDGEHKLELVAADKAGNESDPTDTTVDVDTEAPNAPVVTSPSDLDNGKGPITGTAEPGSTLIIRDEDGNELGRGEANDDGDFSIELDEPLDDGEHKLELIAQDDAGNTSEETKTTVDVDTDAPEAPVVTSPSDLADGKGPITG

-1551 NDGAHDLEL
+1551 
-1560 IAQDDAGNESNP
+1560 
-1572 TDTTVGVDTEAPDA
+1572 
-1586 PVVTSSKDLADGKG
+1586 
-1600 PITGTAEPGSTVII
+1600 
-1614 RDEDGNEI
+1614 
-1622 GRGDANDDGDFSI
+1622 DDG
-1635 ELDEPLNDG
+1635 E
-1644 DHKLELIAQD
+1644 HKLELIAAD
-1654 DAGNTS
+1654 KAGNESGPTD
-1660 EETKTTVDVD
+1660 TTVDVD

-1682 SDLNNGKGPISGT
+1682 KDLDNGNGPISGT

-1720 GDFSIEL
+1720 GDFAIEL

-1733 GDHKL
+1733 GEHQL
-1738 ELIAQDDAGNTSEET
+1738 ELIAQDDAGN
-1753 KTTVDVD
+1753 
-1760 TKAPTAPVVT
+1760 
-1770 SPSDLADGK
+1770 
-1779 GPITGT
+1779 
-1785 AEPGSTV
+1785 
-1792 FIRDED
+1792 
-1798 GNEIGR
+1798 
-1804 GEANDDGDFSIELDE
+1804 
-1819 PLNNGEHK
+1819 
-1827 LELVAQDK
+1827 
-1835 AGNESNPTDTTVD
+1835 ESNPTETTVD
-1848 VDTEAPTAPVVASP
+1848 VDTEAPTAPVVTSP

-1886 EDGNELGRDTADE
+1886 EDGNELGRGEANDD
-1899 NGDFEIVLD
+1899 GDFEIVLD

-1922 QDKVGNESD
+1922 QDKAGNESD

-1943 PAAPVLEAFD
+1943 PAAPILEAFD

-2029 VPESDGDG
+2029 VPESEGDDDGDAEN
-2037 DNGAGTGIA
+2037 DHGAGTGIA
-2046 FPGIVTPGTGTGTG
+2046 FPVIVTPGTGTQVGT
-2060 TQLGTIDD
+2060 TND
-2068 RTAPAP
+2068 RSAPAP
-2074 KTDGASTTGTGTV
+2074 ETDGTHTTGTVT
-2087 PTSRELAFT
+2087 TNRELAFT

-2116 LRLLARRQG
+2116 LRLLARRRQG

>member
-1 MYVDGAADA
+1 MPPLSKSTSAAALLLAFAPLAVPDMAAATTVTTAPAPTEERADA
-10 IGQPGQRFETSIFN
+10 SVEPEAPGEGEAEAPVDSGAPVEPEAPADTAAPVDADPATEPAPAPSTAPAPTPTPEAQPTTDEVTPNETPINVYVIGDQDTTGQPGQRFETSIFN
-24 VKNVSGFTIPSRS
+24 VKNASGFTIPSRS
-37 LDFHWTITGPA
+37 LDFHWTVTGPA
-48 TFTRGRPPFSVA
+48 TFTSGRPPFSVA

-87 LNTGGANFNHIRV
+87 LHTGGANFNHIRV
-100 PITVDVSAL
+100 PITVDASAL
-109 PGDVITVHGSF
+109 PGDVVTVHGSF

-135 TSTWKVT
+135 TSMWKVT

-173 DVAVGDRAPVNVP
+173 DVTVGDRAPVNVP

-249 PITGTAEPGAI
+249 PITGTAEPGSI

-500 DDAPNAPILT
+500 DDAPNAPIVT

-523 GTAEPGSTVII
+523 GTAEPGSIVII
-534 RDEDGNQIGRGEAN
+534 RDEDGNEIGRGEAN

-574 DAGNISTPTP
+574 DAGNVSTPTP
-584 VTVDVD
+584 VTIDVD

-600 SPKDL
+600 SPSDL
-605 ADGKGPITG
+605 SDGKGPITG

-658 ELIAQDKAG
+658 ELIAQDDAG
-667 NESGPTDAT
+667 NNSEETTTT
-676 VDVDTEAPD
+676 VDVDTKAP
-685 APVVTSPKDLADGTG
+685 T
-700 PITGT
+700 
-705 AEPGSTVI
+705 
-713 IRDEDGNEL
+713 
-722 GRGEANDDGNFSIEL
+722 
-737 DEPLNDGAHHLELIA
+737 
-752 QDKAGNESGPTDA
+752 
-765 TVDVDTEAPDAPVVT
+765 APVVT
-780 SPSDLADGTGPIT
+780 SPSDLDNGKGPIT
-793 GTAEPGSTVI
+793 GTSEPGSTVI
-803 IRDEDGNELGRGEA
+803 VRDEDGNELGRGEA
-817 NDDGDFSIELDEPLD
+817 NDDGDFSIELDEPLN

-841 AQDDAG
+841 AEDKAG

-921 NDGDHKLELVA
+921 DDGDHQLELIS

-954 TAPIV
+954 TAPVV
-959 TSPKHLDN
+959 TSPSDLDN

-980 TVIIRDEDGNEIGR
+980 TVIIRDEDGNE
-994 GEAND
+994 
-999 DGDFSIELDEPLN
+999 L
-1012 DGDHKLELVAQDDA
+1012 
-1026 GNTSEETKTTVDV
+1026 
-1039 DTEAPTAPIVTSP
+1039 
-1052 KHLDNGKGP
+1052 
-1061 ITGTAEPGSTV
+1061 
-1072 IIRDEDG
+1072 
-1079 NEIGRGEANDD
+1079 GRGEANDD

-1109 LIAQDDAGNTSEE
+1109 LIAQDDAGNNSEE
-1122 TKTTVDVDTTAPTA
+1122 TKTTVDVDTEAPTA

-1190 LDDGEHKLELVAAD
+1190 LDDGE
-1204 KAGNES
+1204 
-1210 SPTNTTVDVD
+1210 
-1220 TEAPMAPVVTSPSDL
+1220 
-1235 ADGKGPI
+1235 
-1242 TGTAEPGSTVI
+1242 
-1253 IRDEDGNEIGRGEAN
+1253 R
-1268 DDGDFSIELD
+1268 
-1278 EPLDDG
+1278 
-1284 EHKLELI
+1284 KLELI
-1291 AQDKAGNESNPTD
+1291 AEDKAGNESNPTD
-1304 TTVDVDTETPDAPVV
+1304 TTVDVDTE
-1319 TSPSDLSDGTGPI
+1319 
-1332 TGTAEPGS
+1332 
-1340 TVIIRDEDGNEIGR
+1340 
-1354 GEANDDGDFSIE
+1354 
-1366 LDEPLDDGE
+1366 
-1375 HKLELIAQD
+1375 
-1384 DAGNNSEETKTTV
+1384 
-1397 DVDTEAPTAP
+1397 APTAP
-1407 VVTSPSDLD
+1407 VVTSP
-1416 KGKGPIT
+1416 K
-1423 GTAEPGSTVIIRD
+1423 
-1436 EDGNELG
+1436 
-1443 RGEANDDGD
+1443 
-1452 FSIELDEPLDDG
+1452 
-1464 EHKLELIAEDK
+1464 
-1475 AGNTSEETT
+1475 
-1484 TTVDVDT
+1484 
-1491 KAPTAPVVT
+1491 
-1500 SPSDLADGKGPITG
+1500 DLADGKGPITG

-1541 DFSIELDEPL
+1541 DFFIELDEPL
-1551 NDGAHDLEL
+1551 
-1560 IAQDDAGNESNP
+1560 
-1572 TDTTVGVDTEAPDA
+1572 
-1586 PVVTSSKDLADGKG
+1586 
-1600 PITGTAEPGSTVII
+1600 
-1614 RDEDGNEI
+1614 
-1622 GRGDANDDGDFSI
+1622 DDG
-1635 ELDEPLNDG
+1635 G
-1644 DHKLELIAQD
+1644 HKLELVAED
-1654 DAGNTS
+1654 KAGNTS

-1682 SDLNNGKGPISGT
+1682 S
-1695 AEPGSTVIIRDED
+1695 E
-1708 GNEIGRGEANDD
+1708 
-1720 GDFSIEL
+1720 
-1727 DEPLDD
+1727 
-1733 GDHKL
+1733 
-1738 ELIAQDDAGNTSEET
+1738 
-1753 KTTVDVD
+1753 
-1760 TKAPTAPVVT
+1760 
-1770 SPSDLADGK
+1770 
-1779 GPITGT
+1779 
-1785 AEPGSTV
+1785 
-1792 FIRDED
+1792 
-1798 GNEIGR
+1798 
-1804 GEANDDGDFSIELDE
+1804 
-1819 PLNNGEHK
+1819 
-1827 LELVAQDK
+1827 
-1835 AGNESNPTDTTVD
+1835 
-1848 VDTEAPTAPVVASP
+1848 
-1862 SDLADGKGPIS
+1862 LADGKGPIS
-1873 GTAEPGST
+1873 GTAEPGSA

-1922 QDKVGNESD
+1922 QDKAGNESD

-1953 DIVDGTGIVRGSAE
+1953 DIVGGTGIVRGSAE

-1995 RTTVPLEPGA
+1995 RTMVPLEPGA

-2010 VAVDRFGHVSP
+2010 VAVDRFGHVSQ

-2029 VPESDGDG
+2029 VPESEGDDDGDAEN
-2037 DNGAGTGIA
+2037 DHGAGTGIA
-2046 FPGIVTPGTGTGTG
+2046 FPVIVTPGTGT
-2060 TQLGTIDD
+2060 QLGTTDD

-2074 KTDGASTTGTGTV
+2074 ETDGASPTGTV
-2087 PTSRELAFT
+2087 TTNRELAFT

-2116 LRLLARRQG
+2116 LRLLARRRQG

>member
-1 MYVDGAADA
+1 MPPLSKSTSAAALLLAFAPLAVPDMAAATTVTTAPAPTEERADASVEPEAPGEAEAPVDSGSHVEPEAPADTAPPVDADPATEPEPEPAPAPSTAPAPTPTPEAQPTTDEVTPNETPINVYVQGATDA

-24 VKNVSGFTIPSRS
+24 VKNASGFTIPSRS

-65 NVANCTFTSSTQ
+65 NVANCTFTSPTQ
-77 TDCLGGNPQP
+77 TDCLGANPQP
-87 LNTGGANFNHIRV
+87 LNTGGANYNHIRV
-100 PITVDVSAL
+100 PVTVDASAL
-109 PGDVITVHGSF
+109 PGDVVTVHGSF

-130 SSEQT
+130 TNEQT

-142 IPLTAAV
+142 IPLTSAV

-173 DVAVGDRAPVNVP
+173 DVTVGDRAPVNVP

-202 EGSVTVTA
+202 DGSVTVTA

-217 TADPT
+217 TAEPT

-260 VIVRDPAGNELGR
+260 VIVRDEAGNELGR
-273 DRANEAGDFSVRLD
+273 DRADEDGDFSVRLD
-287 APLPEGATDLVVVAA
+287 APLPEGPTDLVVVAA

-349 IVIIRDRDGD
+349 IIIIRDQDGN

-447 DGNELGRTEARDD
+447 DGNELGRAEARDD
-460 GQFTV
+460 GQFTI

-500 DDAPNAPILT
+500 DDAPNAPIVT

-555 ELDEPLDDG
+555 ELDEPLNDG
-564 DHHLELIAQD
+564 EHNLELIAQD

-584 VTVDVD
+584 VTIDVD
-590 TEAPDAPVVT
+590 TEAPDAPDVT
-600 SPKDL
+600 SPSDL
-605 ADGKGPITG
+605 SDGKGPITG

-619 STVIIRDEDGN
+619 SIVIIRDEEGN

-643 SIELDEPLDDGEHKL
+643 SIKLDEPLTDGEHKL
-658 ELIAQDKAG
+658 EL
-667 NESGPTDAT
+667 
-676 VDVDTEAPD
+676 V
-685 APVVTSPKDLADGTG
+685 
-700 PITGT
+700 
-705 AEPGSTVI
+705 
-713 IRDEDGNEL
+713 
-722 GRGEANDDGNFSIEL
+722 
-737 DEPLNDGAHHLELIA
+737 
-752 QDKAGNESGPTDA
+752 
-765 TVDVDTEAPDAPVVT
+765 
-780 SPSDLADGTGPIT
+780 
-793 GTAEPGSTVI
+793 
-803 IRDEDGNELGRGEA
+803 
-817 NDDGDFSIELDEPLD
+817 
-832 DGEHKLELI
+832 

-847 NTSEETKTTVD
+847 NTSEETKTTVA
-858 VDTKAPTAPVVTS
+858 VDTKAPTAPLVTS
-871 PSDLSDGKGP
+871 PKDLDNGKGP

-908 DDGDFSIELDEPL
+908 DDGDFSIELDVPL
-921 NDGDHKLELVA
+921 DDGEHKLELVA
-932 QDDAGNTSEE
+932 QDKAGNTSEE
-942 TKTTVDVDTEAP
+942 TTTTVDVDTEAP
-954 TAPIV
+954 TAPVV
-959 TSPKHLDN
+959 TSPSDLDN
-967 GKGPITGTAEPGS
+967 GKGPISGTAEPGS
-980 TVIIRDEDGNEIGR
+980 TVIIRDEEGNEIGR

-999 DGDFSIELDEPLN
+999 DGDF
-1012 DGDHKLELVAQDDA
+1012 A
-1026 GNTSEETKTTVDV
+1026 
-1039 DTEAPTAPIVTSP
+1039 
-1052 KHLDNGKGP
+1052 
-1061 ITGTAEPGSTV
+1061 
-1072 IIRDEDG
+1072 
-1079 NEIGRGEANDD
+1079 
-1090 GDFSI
+1090 
-1095 ELDEP
+1095 
-1100 LDDGEHKLE
+1100 
-1109 LIAQDDAGNTSEE
+1109 
-1122 TKTTVDVDTTAPTA
+1122 
-1136 PVVTSPSDLADGKG
+1136 
-1150 PITGTAEPGS
+1150 
-1160 TVIIRDEDG
+1160 
-1169 NELGRG
+1169 
-1175 EANDDGDFS
+1175 

-1190 LDDGEHKLELVAAD
+1190 LDDGEHKLELVAED

-1210 SPTNTTVDVD
+1210 GPTDTTVDVD

-1284 EHKLELI
+1284 DHKLELVAQDKAGNTSEETKTTVDVDTEAPTAPVVTSPKDLDNGKGPISGTAEPGSTVIIRDEDGNELGRGEANDDGDFSIELDEPLDDGEHKLELI
-1291 AQDKAGNESNPTD
+1291 AADKAGNTSEETT
-1304 TTVDVDTETPDAPVV
+1304 TTVDIDTKAPAAPVV
-1319 TSPSDLSDGTGPI
+1319 TSPSDLVDGKGPI

-1384 DAGNNSEETKTTV
+1384 DAGN
-1397 DVDTEAPTAP
+1397 
-1407 VVTSPSDLD
+1407 
-1416 KGKGPIT
+1416 
-1423 GTAEPGSTVIIRD
+1423 
-1436 EDGNELG
+1436 
-1443 RGEANDDGD
+1443 
-1452 FSIELDEPLDDG
+1452 
-1464 EHKLELIAEDK
+1464 
-1475 AGNTSEETT
+1475 
-1484 TTVDVDT
+1484 
-1491 KAPTAPVVT
+1491 
-1500 SPSDLADGKGPITG
+1500 
-1514 TAEPGSTVIIRDED
+1514 
-1528 GNELGRGE
+1528 
-1536 ANDDG
+1536 
-1541 DFSIELDEPL
+1541 
-1551 NDGAHDLEL
+1551 
-1560 IAQDDAGNESNP
+1560 
-1572 TDTTVGVDTEAPDA
+1572 
-1586 PVVTSSKDLADGKG
+1586 
-1600 PITGTAEPGSTVII
+1600 
-1614 RDEDGNEI
+1614 
-1622 GRGDANDDGDFSI
+1622 
-1635 ELDEPLNDG
+1635 
-1644 DHKLELIAQD
+1644 
-1654 DAGNTS
+1654 
-1660 EETKTTVDVD
+1660 
-1670 TEAPTAPVVTSP
+1670 
-1682 SDLNNGKGPISGT
+1682 
-1695 AEPGSTVIIRDED
+1695 
-1708 GNEIGRGEANDD
+1708 
-1720 GDFSIEL
+1720 
-1727 DEPLDD
+1727 
-1733 GDHKL
+1733 
-1738 ELIAQDDAGNTSEET
+1738 
-1753 KTTVDVD
+1753 
-1760 TKAPTAPVVT
+1760 
-1770 SPSDLADGK
+1770 
-1779 GPITGT
+1779 
-1785 AEPGSTV
+1785 
-1792 FIRDED
+1792 
-1798 GNEIGR
+1798 
-1804 GEANDDGDFSIELDE
+1804 
-1819 PLNNGEHK
+1819 
-1827 LELVAQDK
+1827 
-1835 AGNESNPTDTTVD
+1835 ESNPTDTTVD
-1848 VDTEAPTAPVVASP
+1848 VDTEAPTAPVVTSP

-1922 QDKVGNESD
+1922 EDKAGNESD
-1931 PTKTT
+1931 TTKTT

-1943 PAAPVLEAFD
+1943 PAAPILEAFD
-1953 DIVDGTGIVRGSAE
+1953 EIVDGTGIVRGSAE

-2029 VPESDGDG
+2029 VPESEGDDDGDAEN
-2037 DNGAGTGIA
+2037 DHGAGTGIA
-2046 FPGIVTPGTGTGTG
+2046 FPVIVTPGTGTQVGT
-2060 TQLGTIDD
+2060 TDD
-2068 RTAPAP
+2068 RSAPAP
-2074 KTDGASTTGTGTV
+2074 ETDGTHTTGTAT
-2087 PTSRELAFT
+2087 TNRELAFT
-2096 GVELGGWLAAAL
+2096 GVEFGGWLAAAL

-2116 LRLLARRQG
+2116 LRLLARRRQG

>member
-1 MYVDGAADA
+1 MPPLSKSTSAAALLLAFAPLAVPDLAAATTVTTAPARTEERADA
-10 IGQPGQRFETSIFN
+10 SVEPEAPGEGETPVDSGSPVEPEAPVDTAAPVDADPATEPEPDPAPSTAPAPTRTPEAQPTTDEVTPNETPINVYVIGDQDTTGQPGQLFETSIFN
-24 VKNVSGFTIPSRS
+24 IKNASGFTIPARS
-37 LDFHWTITGPA
+37 FDFHWTITGPA
-48 TFTRGRPPFSVA
+48 TFPRSRPPYSVA
-60 NSGTA
+60 NSGRA
-65 NVANCTFTSSTQ
+65 NVAGCTFTATTQ
-77 TDCLGGNPQP
+77 TDCLAGNPQP
-87 LNTGGANFNHIRV
+87 LYTGSTNNYNHIRV
-100 PITVDVSAL
+100 PIVVDASAL

-173 DVAVGDRAPVNVP
+173 DVTVGDRAPVNVP

-202 EGSVTVTA
+202 DGSVTVTA
-210 VQHRNGF
+210 VQHRNGL
-217 TADPT
+217 TAEPT

-242 TLADPTG
+242 TVADPTG
-249 PITGTAEPGAI
+249 PITGTAEPGSI
-260 VIVRDPAGNELGR
+260 VIVRDEAGNELGR
-273 DRANEAGDFSVRLD
+273 DRANEDGDFSVRLD

-330 RQDLATPTGPVVGT
+330 RQDLATSTGPVVGT

-380 TEGDHGLEVVAQDD
+380 TEGDHGLEVVAQDN

-447 DGNELGRTEARDD
+447 DGNELGRAEARDD

-478 ELVAQDEAGNV
+478 EIVAQDETGNV

-500 DDAPNAPILT
+500 DDAPSAPIVT
-510 GPTDLADGKGPIT
+510 GPTDLADGTGPIT

-534 RDEDGNQIGRGEAN
+534 RDEDGNEIGRGDAN

-574 DAGNISTPTP
+574 DAGNVSTPNP

-590 TEAPDAPVVT
+590 TEAPDAPFVT
-600 SPKDL
+600 SPSDL
-605 ADGKGPITG
+605 SDGKGPITG
-614 TAEPG
+614 TAEAG
-619 STVIIRDEDGN
+619 STVIIRDEDGT

-643 SIELDEPLDDGEHKL
+643 SIELEEPLDDGDHHL

-667 NESGPTDAT
+667 NQSEETKTT
-676 VDVDTEAPD
+676 VDVDTKAPT
-685 APVVTSPKDLADGTG
+685 APIVTSPSDLADGTG

-705 AEPGSTVI
+705 AEPGATVI

-737 DEPLNDGAHHLELIA
+737 DEPLNDGDHHLELIA
-752 QDKAGNESGPTDA
+752 QDKAGNESDPTDT

-780 SPSDLADGTGPIT
+780 SPKD
-793 GTAEPGSTVI
+793 
-803 IRDEDGNELGRGEA
+803 
-817 NDDGDFSIELDEPLD
+817 
-832 DGEHKLELI
+832 
-841 AQDDAG
+841 
-847 NTSEETKTTVD
+847 
-858 VDTKAPTAPVVTS
+858 
-871 PSDLSDGKGP
+871 
-881 ISGTAEPGSTVIIR
+881 
-895 DEDGNELG
+895 
-903 RGEAN
+903 
-908 DDGDFSIELDEPL
+908 
-921 NDGDHKLELVA
+921 
-932 QDDAGNTSEE
+932 
-942 TKTTVDVDTEAP
+942 
-954 TAPIV
+954 
-959 TSPKHLDN
+959 
-967 GKGPITGTAEPGS
+967 
-980 TVIIRDEDGNEIGR
+980 
-994 GEAND
+994 
-999 DGDFSIELDEPLN
+999 
-1012 DGDHKLELVAQDDA
+1012 
-1026 GNTSEETKTTVDV
+1026 
-1039 DTEAPTAPIVTSP
+1039 
-1052 KHLDNGKGP
+1052 LDNGKGP

-1100 LDDGEHKLE
+1100 LDDGDHHLE
-1109 LIAQDDAGNTSEE
+1109 LIAQDDAGNESNPTD
-1122 TKTTVDVDTTAPTA
+1122 TTVDVDTEAPDA
-1136 PVVTSPSDLADGKG
+1136 PVVTSPSDLADGTG
-1150 PITGTAEPGS
+1150 PITGTAEPGA

-1175 EANDDGDFS
+1175 DANDDGDFS

-1190 LDDGEHKLELVAAD
+1190 LDDGDHKLELVA
-1204 KAGNES
+1204 
-1210 SPTNTTVDVD
+1210 
-1220 TEAPMAPVVTSPSDL
+1220 
-1235 ADGKGPI
+1235 
-1242 TGTAEPGSTVI
+1242 
-1253 IRDEDGNEIGRGEAN
+1253 
-1268 DDGDFSIELD
+1268 
-1278 EPLDDG
+1278 
-1284 EHKLELI
+1284 
-1291 AQDKAGNESNPTD
+1291 Q
-1304 TTVDVDTETPDAPVV
+1304 
-1319 TSPSDLSDGTGPI
+1319 
-1332 TGTAEPGS
+1332 
-1340 TVIIRDEDGNEIGR
+1340 
-1354 GEANDDGDFSIE
+1354 
-1366 LDEPLDDGE
+1366 
-1375 HKLELIAQD
+1375 
-1384 DAGNNSEETKTTV
+1384 
-1397 DVDTEAPTAP
+1397 
-1407 VVTSPSDLD
+1407 
-1416 KGKGPIT
+1416 
-1423 GTAEPGSTVIIRD
+1423 
-1436 EDGNELG
+1436 
-1443 RGEANDDGD
+1443 
-1452 FSIELDEPLDDG
+1452 
-1464 EHKLELIAEDK
+1464 DK

-1528 GNELGRGE
+1528 GNELGR
-1536 ANDDG
+1536 
-1541 DFSIELDEPL
+1541 
-1551 NDGAHDLEL
+1551 
-1560 IAQDDAGNESNP
+1560 
-1572 TDTTVGVDTEAPDA
+1572 
-1586 PVVTSSKDLADGKG
+1586 
-1600 PITGTAEPGSTVII
+1600 
-1614 RDEDGNEI
+1614 
-1622 GRGDANDDGDFSI
+1622 
-1635 ELDEPLNDG
+1635 
-1644 DHKLELIAQD
+1644 
-1654 DAGNTS
+1654 
-1660 EETKTTVDVD
+1660 
-1670 TEAPTAPVVTSP
+1670 
-1682 SDLNNGKGPISGT
+1682 
-1695 AEPGSTVIIRDED
+1695 
-1708 GNEIGRGEANDD
+1708 
-1720 GDFSIEL
+1720 
-1727 DEPLDD
+1727 
-1733 GDHKL
+1733 
-1738 ELIAQDDAGNTSEET
+1738 
-1753 KTTVDVD
+1753 
-1760 TKAPTAPVVT
+1760 
-1770 SPSDLADGK
+1770 
-1779 GPITGT
+1779 
-1785 AEPGSTV
+1785 
-1792 FIRDED
+1792 
-1798 GNEIGR
+1798 
-1804 GEANDDGDFSIELDE
+1804 
-1819 PLNNGEHK
+1819 
-1827 LELVAQDK
+1827 
-1835 AGNESNPTDTTVD
+1835 
-1848 VDTEAPTAPVVASP
+1848 
-1862 SDLADGKGPIS
+1862 
-1873 GTAEPGST
+1873 
-1881 VIIRD
+1881 
-1886 EDGNELGRDTADE
+1886 DTADE
-1899 NGDFEIVLD
+1899 NGDFEIALD

-1913 GAHDLELIA
+1913 GGHDLELIA
-1922 QDKVGNESD
+1922 QDKAGNESD

-1953 DIVDGTGIVRGSAE
+1953 DIVGGTGIVRGSAE

-2029 VPESDGDG
+2029 VPESEEGENDEN

-2046 FPGIVTPGTGTGTG
+2046 FPGIVAPGTGTGTG
-2060 TQLGTIDD
+2060 TQLGSTDD

-2074 KTDGASTTGTGTV
+2074 KTDGASTTGTVTAN
-2087 PTSRELAFT
+2087 RELAFT

-2116 LRLLARRQG
+2116 LRLLARRRQG

>member
-1 MYVDGAADA
+1 MPPLSKSTSAAALLLAFAPLAVPDMAAATTVTTAPAPTEERADA
-10 IGQPGQRFETSIFN
+10 SVEPEAPGEAPVDSGAPVEPEAPADTAAPVDADPATEPEPAPAPSTAPAPTPTPEAQPTTDEVTPNETPMNVYVIGDQDTTGQPGQRFETSIFN
-24 VKNVSGFTIPSRS
+24 VKNASGFTIPSRS

-65 NVANCTFTSSTQ
+65 NVANCTFTSPTQ
-77 TDCLGGNPQP
+77 TDCLGANPQP

-100 PITVDVSAL
+100 PITVDASAL
-109 PGDVITVHGSF
+109 PGDVVTVHGSF

-130 SSEQT
+130 TNEQT

-142 IPLTAAV
+142 IPLTSAV

-173 DVAVGDRAPVNVP
+173 DVTVGDRAPVNVP

-202 EGSVTVTA
+202 DGSVTVTA

-217 TADPT
+217 TAEPT

-229 ATAPDVPIVDDPG
+229 ATAPDVPIVDDSG

-249 PITGTAEPGAI
+249 PITGTAEPGSI
-260 VIVRDPAGNELGR
+260 VIVRDEAGNELGR
-273 DRANEAGDFSVRLD
+273 DRANEDGDFSVRLD

-316 VVPDTTAPDAPVVE
+316 VVPDTTAPDAPIVE

-349 IVIIRDRDGD
+349 IVIIRDQDGN

-369 GDFSVE
+369 GDFSVD

-447 DGNELGRTEARDD
+447 DGNELGRAEARDD
-460 GQFTV
+460 GQFTI

-500 DDAPNAPILT
+500 DDAPNAPIVT

-523 GTAEPGSTVII
+523 GTAEPGSTVIV
-534 RDEDGNQIGRGEAN
+534 RDEDGKEI
-548 DDGDFSI
+548 
-555 ELDEPLDDG
+555 
-564 DHHLELIAQD
+564 
-574 DAGNISTPTP
+574 
-584 VTVDVD
+584 
-590 TEAPDAPVVT
+590 
-600 SPKDL
+600 
-605 ADGKGPITG
+605 
-614 TAEPG
+614 
-619 STVIIRDEDGN
+619 
-630 ELGRGEANDDGDF
+630 GRGEANDDGDF

-658 ELIAQDKAG
+658 ELVAQDNAG
-667 NESGPTDAT
+667 NISTPT
-676 VDVDTEAPD
+676 
-685 APVVTSPKDLADGTG
+685 PV
-700 PITGT
+700 
-705 AEPGSTVI
+705 
-713 IRDEDGNEL
+713 
-722 GRGEANDDGNFSIEL
+722 
-737 DEPLNDGAHHLELIA
+737 
-752 QDKAGNESGPTDA
+752 

-780 SPSDLADGTGPIT
+780 SPSD
-793 GTAEPGSTVI
+793 
-803 IRDEDGNELGRGEA
+803 
-817 NDDGDFSIELDEPLD
+817 
-832 DGEHKLELI
+832 
-841 AQDDAG
+841 
-847 NTSEETKTTVD
+847 
-858 VDTKAPTAPVVTS
+858 
-871 PSDLSDGKGP
+871 
-881 ISGTAEPGSTVIIR
+881 
-895 DEDGNELG
+895 
-903 RGEAN
+903 
-908 DDGDFSIELDEPL
+908 
-921 NDGDHKLELVA
+921 
-932 QDDAGNTSEE
+932 
-942 TKTTVDVDTEAP
+942 
-954 TAPIV
+954 
-959 TSPKHLDN
+959 
-967 GKGPITGTAEPGS
+967 
-980 TVIIRDEDGNEIGR
+980 
-994 GEAND
+994 
-999 DGDFSIELDEPLN
+999 
-1012 DGDHKLELVAQDDA
+1012 
-1026 GNTSEETKTTVDV
+1026 
-1039 DTEAPTAPIVTSP
+1039 
-1052 KHLDNGKGP
+1052 LDNGKGP

-1109 LIAQDDAGNTSEE
+1109 LVAQDDAGNTSEE
-1122 TKTTVDVDTTAPTA
+1122 TKTTVDVDTKAPTA
-1136 PVVTSPSDLADGKG
+1136 PVVTSAKDLDNGKG

-1184 IELDEP
+1184 IVLDEP
-1190 LDDGEHKLELVAAD
+1190 LTDGDHKLELVAQD
-1204 KAGNES
+1204 KAGNTSEE
-1210 SPTNTTVDVD
+1210 TKTTVDVD
-1220 TEAPMAPVVTSPSDL
+1220 TKAPTAPVVTSPSDL
-1235 ADGKGPI
+1235 TDGKGPI
-1242 TGTAEPGSTVI
+1242 TGTAEPGATVI

-1291 AQDKAGNESNPTD
+1291 AEDKAGNTSEETK
-1304 TTVDVDTETPDAPVV
+1304 TTVDIDTKAPDAPVV
-1319 TSPSDLSDGTGPI
+1319 TSPSDLADGKGPI
-1332 TGTAEPGS
+1332 SGTAEPGS
-1340 TVIIRDEDGNEIGR
+1340 TVIIRDEDGTEIGR

-1375 HKLELIAQD
+1375 HKLELIAED
-1384 DAGNNSEETKTTV
+1384 KAGNESGPTDTTV

-1407 VVTSPSDLD
+1407 VVTSPKDLD
-1416 KGKGPIT
+1416 NGNGPIS

-1500 SPSDLADGKGPITG
+1500 SPSDLSDGTGPIT
-1514 TAEPGSTVIIRDED
+1514 
-1528 GNELGRGE
+1528 
-1536 ANDDG
+1536 
-1541 DFSIELDEPL
+1541 
-1551 NDGAHDLEL
+1551 
-1560 IAQDDAGNESNP
+1560 
-1572 TDTTVGVDTEAPDA
+1572 
-1586 PVVTSSKDLADGKG
+1586 
-1600 PITGTAEPGSTVII
+1600 
-1614 RDEDGNEI
+1614 
-1622 GRGDANDDGDFSI
+1622 
-1635 ELDEPLNDG
+1635 
-1644 DHKLELIAQD
+1644 
-1654 DAGNTS
+1654 
-1660 EETKTTVDVD
+1660 
-1670 TEAPTAPVVTSP
+1670 
-1682 SDLNNGKGPISGT
+1682 GT

-1727 DEPLDD
+1727 DEPLTD
-1733 GDHKL
+1733 GAHDL
-1738 ELIAQDDAGNTSEET
+1738 ELIAQDKAGNSSEET
-1753 KTTVDVD
+1753 KTTVDVDTKAPTAPVVTSPSDLSDGKGPITGTAEPGATVIIRDEDGNEIGRGEANDDGDFSIELDEPLNEGEHKLGLVAEDKAGNESNPTDTTVDVD

-1779 GPITGT
+1779 GPIT
-1785 AEPGSTV
+1785 
-1792 FIRDED
+1792 
-1798 GNEIGR
+1798 
-1804 GEANDDGDFSIELDE
+1804 
-1819 PLNNGEHK
+1819 
-1827 LELVAQDK
+1827 
-1835 AGNESNPTDTTVD
+1835 
-1848 VDTEAPTAPVVASP
+1848 
-1862 SDLADGKGPIS
+1862 

-1913 GAHDLELIA
+1913 GARDLELIA
-1922 QDKVGNESD
+1922 QDKAGNTSEQ
-1931 PTKTT
+1931 TKTT

-1943 PAAPVLEAFD
+1943 PAAPILEAFD

-2029 VPESDGDG
+2029 VPESEGDGDG
-2037 DNGAGTGIA
+2037 DNGPGTGIA
-2046 FPGIVTPGTGTGTG
+2046 FPVIVTPGTGTGT
-2060 TQLGTIDD
+2060 QLGTTDD

-2074 KTDGASTTGTGTV
+2074 ETDGASTTGTFT
-2087 PTSRELAFT
+2087 TNRELAFT

-2116 LRLLARRQG
+2116 LRLLARRRQG

>member
-1 MYVDGAADA
+1 MPPLSKSTSAAALLLAFAPLAVPDMAAATTVTTAPAPTEERADVSVEPEAPGEAEAPVDSGSPVEPEAPADTAPPVDADPATEPEPEPAPAPSTAPAPTPTPEAQPTTDEVTPNETPINVYVIGDQDTT
-10 IGQPGQRFETSIFN
+10 GQPGQRFETSIFN
-24 VKNVSGFTIPSRS
+24 VKNASGFTIPSRS

-65 NVANCTFTSSTQ
+65 NVANCTFTSPTQ
-77 TDCLGGNPQP
+77 TDCLGANPQP

-100 PITVDVSAL
+100 PITVDASAL
-109 PGDVITVHGSF
+109 PGDVVTVHGSF

-130 SSEQT
+130 TNEQT

-142 IPLTAAV
+142 IPLTSAV

-173 DVAVGDRAPVNVP
+173 DVTVGDRAPVNVP

-202 EGSVTVTA
+202 DGSVTVTA

-217 TADPT
+217 TAEPT

-249 PITGTAEPGAI
+249 PITGTAEPGSI
-260 VIVRDPAGNELGR
+260 VIVRDEAGNELGR
-273 DRANEAGDFSVRLD
+273 DRANEDGDFSVRLD

-316 VVPDTTAPDAPVVE
+316 VVPDTTAPGAPIVE

-369 GDFSVE
+369 GDFSVD

-447 DGNELGRTEARDD
+447 DGNELGRAEARDD
-460 GQFTV
+460 GQFTI

-500 DDAPNAPILT
+500 DDAPNAPIVT
-510 GPTDLADGKGPIT
+510 GPTDLADGKGPIA
-523 GTAEPGSTVII
+523 GTAEPGSTVIV
-534 RDEDGNQIGRGEAN
+534 RDEDGKEI
-548 DDGDFSI
+548 
-555 ELDEPLDDG
+555 
-564 DHHLELIAQD
+564 
-574 DAGNISTPTP
+574 
-584 VTVDVD
+584 
-590 TEAPDAPVVT
+590 
-600 SPKDL
+600 
-605 ADGKGPITG
+605 
-614 TAEPG
+614 
-619 STVIIRDEDGN
+619 
-630 ELGRGEANDDGDF
+630 GRGEANDDGDF

-658 ELIAQDKAG
+658 ELVAQDNAG
-667 NESGPTDAT
+667 NISTPTPVT

-685 APVVTSPKDLADGTG
+685 APVVTSPSDLDNGKG

-713 IRDEDGNEL
+713 IRDEDGNE
-722 GRGEANDDGNFSIEL
+722 I
-737 DEPLNDGAHHLELIA
+737 
-752 QDKAGNESGPTDA
+752 
-765 TVDVDTEAPDAPVVT
+765 
-780 SPSDLADGTGPIT
+780 
-793 GTAEPGSTVI
+793 
-803 IRDEDGNELGRGEA
+803 GRGEA
-817 NDDGDFSIELDEPLD
+817 NDDGDFSIELDEPLND
-832 DGEHKLELI
+832 GEHKLELVAQDKAGNTSEETKTTVDVDTKAPTAPVVTSPSDLSDGKGPISGTAEPGSTVIIRDEDGNEIGRGEANDDGDFSIELDEPLNDGEHKLELI

-895 DEDGNELG
+895 DEDGNEIG

-921 NDGDHKLELVA
+921 NDGEHKLELVA
-932 QDDAGNTSEE
+932 QDKAGNTSEK
-942 TKTTVDVDTEAP
+942 TKTTVDVDTESP
-954 TAPIV
+954 TAPVV
-959 TSPKHLDN
+959 TSPSDLSD

-980 TVIIRDEDGNEIGR
+980 TVIIRDEDGNELGR

-1012 DGDHKLELVAQDDA
+1012 DGEHKLELVAQDKA
-1026 GNTSEETKTTVDV
+1026 GNASEETKTTVDV
-1039 DTEAPTAPIVTSP
+1039 DTKAPTAPIVTSP
-1052 KHLDNGKGP
+1052 SDLADGKGP
-1061 ITGTAEPGSTV
+1061 LTGTAEPGSTV

-1122 TKTTVDVDTTAPTA
+1122 TKTTVDVDTKAPTA
-1136 PVVTSPSDLADGKG
+1136 PVVTSPSDLDNGKG
-1150 PITGTAEPGS
+1150 PISGTAEPGS
-1160 TVIIRDEDG
+1160 IVIIRDEEG
-1169 NELGRG
+1169 NEIGRG

-1190 LDDGEHKLELVAAD
+1190 LDDGEHKLELIAAD

-1210 SPTNTTVDVD
+1210 GPTDTTVDVD
-1220 TEAPMAPVVTSPSDL
+1220 TEAPTAPVVTSPKDL
-1235 ADGKGPI
+1235 DNGNGPI
-1242 TGTAEPGSTVI
+1242 SGTAEPGSTVI

-1291 AQDKAGNESNPTD
+1291 AEDKAGNTSDETT
-1304 TTVDVDTETPDAPVV
+1304 TTVDVDTKAPDAPVV
-1319 TSPSDLSDGTGPI
+1319 TSPSDLADGKGPI

-1340 TVIIRDEDGNEIGR
+1340 TVIIRDEDGTEIGRGEANDDGDFSIELDEPLNDGEHKLELVAQDDAGNTSEETKTTVDIDTEAPTAPVVTSPSDLDNGKGPISGTAEPGSIVIIRGEDGNEIGR

-1384 DAGNNSEETKTTV
+1384 KAGNESDSTDTTV
-1397 DVDTEAPTAP
+1397 DVDTE
-1407 VVTSPSDLD
+1407 
-1416 KGKGPIT
+1416 
-1423 GTAEPGSTVIIRD
+1423 
-1436 EDGNELG
+1436 
-1443 RGEANDDGD
+1443 
-1452 FSIELDEPLDDG
+1452 
-1464 EHKLELIAEDK
+1464 
-1475 AGNTSEETT
+1475 
-1484 TTVDVDT
+1484 
-1491 KAPTAPVVT
+1491 APTAPVVT

-1514 TAEPGSTVIIRDED
+1514 TAEPGSAVIIRDED
-1528 GNELGRGE
+1528 GNELGRG
-1536 ANDDG
+1536 
-1541 DFSIELDEPL
+1541 
-1551 NDGAHDLEL
+1551 
-1560 IAQDDAGNESNP
+1560 
-1572 TDTTVGVDTEAPDA
+1572 
-1586 PVVTSSKDLADGKG
+1586 
-1600 PITGTAEPGSTVII
+1600 
-1614 RDEDGNEI
+1614 
-1622 GRGDANDDGDFSI
+1622 
-1635 ELDEPLNDG
+1635 
-1644 DHKLELIAQD
+1644 
-1654 DAGNTS
+1654 
-1660 EETKTTVDVD
+1660 
-1670 TEAPTAPVVTSP
+1670 
-1682 SDLNNGKGPISGT
+1682 
-1695 AEPGSTVIIRDED
+1695 
-1708 GNEIGRGEANDD
+1708 
-1720 GDFSIEL
+1720 
-1727 DEPLDD
+1727 
-1733 GDHKL
+1733 
-1738 ELIAQDDAGNTSEET
+1738 
-1753 KTTVDVD
+1753 
-1760 TKAPTAPVVT
+1760 
-1770 SPSDLADGK
+1770 
-1779 GPITGT
+1779 
-1785 AEPGSTV
+1785 
-1792 FIRDED
+1792 
-1798 GNEIGR
+1798 
-1804 GEANDDGDFSIELDE
+1804 
-1819 PLNNGEHK
+1819 
-1827 LELVAQDK
+1827 
-1835 AGNESNPTDTTVD
+1835 
-1848 VDTEAPTAPVVASP
+1848 
-1862 SDLADGKGPIS
+1862 
-1873 GTAEPGST
+1873 
-1881 VIIRD
+1881 
-1886 EDGNELGRDTADE
+1886 TADE

-1922 QDKVGNESD
+1922 QDKAGNTSEQ
-1931 PTKTT
+1931 TKTT

-2029 VPESDGDG
+2029 VPESEGDDDGDAEN
-2037 DNGAGTGIA
+2037 DENDHGAGTGIA
-2046 FPGIVTPGTGTGTG
+2046 FPVIVTPGTGT
-2060 TQLGTIDD
+2060 QLGTTDD

-2074 KTDGASTTGTGTV
+2074 ETDGASPTGAATTN
-2087 PTSRELAFT
+2087 RELAFT

-2116 LRLLARRQG
+2116 LRLLARRRQG

>member
-1 MYVDGAADA
+1 MPTLSKSTSAAALLLAFAPLAVPDMAAATTVTTAPVPTEERADA
-10 IGQPGQRFETSIFN
+10 SVEPEAPGEAEAPVDSGSPVEPEAPADTAPPVDADPAPEPEPEPEPASAPSTAPAPTPTPEAQPTTDEVTPNETPINVYVIGDQDTTGQPGQRFETSIFN
-24 VKNVSGFTIPSRS
+24 VKNASGFTIPSRS

-65 NVANCTFTSSTQ
+65 NVANCTFTSPTQ

-87 LNTGGANFNHIRV
+87 LYTGGANYNHIRV
-100 PITVDVSAL
+100 PITVDASAL
-109 PGDVITVHGSF
+109 PGDVVTVHGSF

-130 SSEQT
+130 SSGQT

-142 IPLTAAV
+142 IPLTSAV

-202 EGSVTVTA
+202 DGSVTVTA

-217 TADPT
+217 TAEPT

-249 PITGTAEPGAI
+249 PITGTAEPGSI
-260 VIVRDPAGNELGR
+260 VIVRDEAGNELGR
-273 DRANEAGDFSVRLD
+273 DRANEDGDFSVRLD

-316 VVPDTTAPDAPVVE
+316 VVPDTTAPDAPIVE

-349 IVIIRDRDGD
+349 IVIIRDQDGN

-369 GDFSVE
+369 GDFSVD

-447 DGNELGRTEARDD
+447 DGNELGRAEARDD

-500 DDAPNAPILT
+500 DDAPNAPIVT

-600 SPKDL
+600 SPSDL
-605 ADGKGPITG
+605 SDGKGPISG

-643 SIELDEPLDDGEHKL
+643 SIELDEPLNDGEHKL
-658 ELIAQDKAG
+658 ELIAQDK
-667 NESGPTDAT
+667 
-676 VDVDTEAPD
+676 
-685 APVVTSPKDLADGTG
+685 
-700 PITGT
+700 
-705 AEPGSTVI
+705 
-713 IRDEDGNEL
+713 
-722 GRGEANDDGNFSIEL
+722 
-737 DEPLNDGAHHLELIA
+737 
-752 QDKAGNESGPTDA
+752 
-765 TVDVDTEAPDAPVVT
+765 
-780 SPSDLADGTGPIT
+780 
-793 GTAEPGSTVI
+793 
-803 IRDEDGNELGRGEA
+803 
-817 NDDGDFSIELDEPLD
+817 
-832 DGEHKLELI
+832 
-841 AQDDAG
+841 AG

-908 DDGDFSIELDEPL
+908 DDGDFSIVLDEPL
-921 NDGDHKLELVA
+921 TDGEHKLELVA
-932 QDDAGNTSEE
+932 QDKAGNTSEE
-942 TKTTVDVDTEAP
+942 TKTTVDVDT
-954 TAPIV
+954 
-959 TSPKHLDN
+959 K
-967 GKGPITGTAEPGS
+967 
-980 TVIIRDEDGNEIGR
+980 
-994 GEAND
+994 
-999 DGDFSIELDEPLN
+999 
-1012 DGDHKLELVAQDDA
+1012 
-1026 GNTSEETKTTVDV
+1026 
-1039 DTEAPTAPIVTSP
+1039 
-1052 KHLDNGKGP
+1052 
-1061 ITGTAEPGSTV
+1061 
-1072 IIRDEDG
+1072 
-1079 NEIGRGEANDD
+1079 
-1090 GDFSI
+1090 
-1095 ELDEP
+1095 
-1100 LDDGEHKLE
+1100 
-1109 LIAQDDAGNTSEE
+1109 
-1122 TKTTVDVDTTAPTA
+1122 APTA
-1136 PVVTSPSDLADGKG
+1136 PVVTSPSDLTDGKG
-1150 PITGTAEPGS
+1150 PITGTAEPG
-1160 TVIIRDEDG
+1160 
-1169 NELGRG
+1169 
-1175 EANDDGDFS
+1175 A
-1184 IELDEP
+1184 
-1190 LDDGEHKLELVAAD
+1190 
-1204 KAGNES
+1204 
-1210 SPTNTTVDVD
+1210 
-1220 TEAPMAPVVTSPSDL
+1220 
-1235 ADGKGPI
+1235 
-1242 TGTAEPGSTVI
+1242 
-1253 IRDEDGNEIGRGEAN
+1253 
-1268 DDGDFSIELD
+1268 
-1278 EPLDDG
+1278 
-1284 EHKLELI
+1284 
-1291 AQDKAGNESNPTD
+1291 
-1304 TTVDVDTETPDAPVV
+1304 
-1319 TSPSDLSDGTGPI
+1319 
-1332 TGTAEPGS
+1332 

-1397 DVDTEAPTAP
+1397 DVDTKAPTAPVVTSPKDLDNGMGPISGTAEPGSTVIIRDEDGNEIGRGEANDDGDFSIELDEPLDDGEHKLELIAQDKAGNTSEETKTTVDVDTEAPTAP

-1416 KGKGPIT
+1416 NGKGPIT
-1423 GTAEPGSTVIIRD
+1423 GTAEPGSTVIIRDEDGNEIGRGEANDDGDFSIKLDEPLTDGEHKLELIAEDKAGNTSEETKTTVDVDTKAPTAPVVTSPSDLAAGEGPITGTAEPGSTVIIRDEDGNEIGRGEANDDGDFSIVLDEPLTDGEHKLELVAQDKAGNTSEETKTTVDVDTKAPTAPVVTSPSDLTDGKGPITGTAEPGATVIIRDEDGNEIGRGEANDDGDFSIELDEPLDDGEHKLELIAQDDAGNNSEETKTTVDVDTKAPTAPVVTSPKDLDNGMGPISGTAEPGSTVIIRD

-1464 EHKLELIAEDK
+1464 EHKLELIA
-1475 AGNTSEETT
+1475 
-1484 TTVDVDT
+1484 
-1491 KAPTAPVVT
+1491 
-1500 SPSDLADGKGPITG
+1500 
-1514 TAEPGSTVIIRDED
+1514 
-1528 GNELGRGE
+1528 
-1536 ANDDG
+1536 
-1541 DFSIELDEPL
+1541 
-1551 NDGAHDLEL
+1551 
-1560 IAQDDAGNESNP
+1560 QDDAGNESNP
-1572 TDTTVGVDTEAPDA
+1572 TDTTV
-1586 PVVTSSKDLADGKG
+1586 
-1600 PITGTAEPGSTVII
+1600 
-1614 RDEDGNEI
+1614 
-1622 GRGDANDDGDFSI
+1622 
-1635 ELDEPLNDG
+1635 
-1644 DHKLELIAQD
+1644 
-1654 DAGNTS
+1654 
-1660 EETKTTVDVD
+1660 DVD
-1670 TEAPTAPVVTSP
+1670 TEAPTTPVVTSP
-1682 SDLNNGKGPISGT
+1682 SDLADGTGPISGT

-1733 GDHKL
+1733 GEHKL
-1738 ELIAQDDAGNTSEET
+1738 ELIAQD
-1753 KTTVDVD
+1753 
-1760 TKAPTAPVVT
+1760 
-1770 SPSDLADGK
+1770 
-1779 GPITGT
+1779 
-1785 AEPGSTV
+1785 
-1792 FIRDED
+1792 
-1798 GNEIGR
+1798 
-1804 GEANDDGDFSIELDE
+1804 
-1819 PLNNGEHK
+1819 
-1827 LELVAQDK
+1827 K
-1835 AGNESNPTDTTVD
+1835 AGNESDPTDTTVD
-1848 VDTEAPTAPVVASP
+1848 VDTEAPTAPVVTSP

-1922 QDKVGNESD
+1922 QDKAGNESD

-1953 DIVDGTGIVRGSAE
+1953 DIVGGTGIVRGSAE

-2029 VPESDGDG
+2029 VPESEGEGDG

-2046 FPGIVTPGTGTGTG
+2046 FPGIVTPGTGTGT
-2060 TQLGTIDD
+2060 QLGTTDD

-2074 KTDGASTTGTGTV
+2074 ETDGASTTGTAT
-2087 PTSRELAFT
+2087 TNRELAFT

-2116 LRLLARRQG
+2116 LRLLARRRKG

>member
-1 MYVDGAADA
+1 TPTPEAQPTTDEVTPNETPINVYVDGAADA

-249 PITGTAEPGAI
+249 PITGTAEPRAI

-330 RQDLATPTGPVVGT
+330 RQDFATPTGPVVGT

-500 DDAPNAPILT
+500 DDAPNAPIVT

-590 TEAPDAPVVT
+590 TEAPDAPVVA

-643 SIELDEPLDDGEHKL
+643 SIELDEPLTDGDHKL
-658 ELIAQDKAG
+658 ELIAEDKAG
-667 NESGPTDAT
+667 NESNPTNTT

-685 APVVTSPKDLADGTG
+685 APVVTSPKHLDNGKG

-713 IRDEDGNEL
+713 IRDEDGNQI
-722 GRGEANDDGNFSIEL
+722 GRGEANDDGDFSIEL
-737 DEPLNDGAHHLELIA
+737 DEPLDDGDHHLELIA
-752 QDKAGNESGPTDA
+752 QDDAGNESNPTDT

-817 NDDGDFSIELDEPLD
+817 NDDGDFSIELDEPLN
-832 DGEHKLELI
+832 DGEHKLELV
-841 AQDDAG
+841 AQDGAG
-847 NTSEETKTTVD
+847 NTSEETTTTVD
-858 VDTKAPTAPVVTS
+858 VDTKAPTAPVVTSPPDLADGTGPITGTAEPGSTVIIRDEDGNQIGRGEANDDGDFSIELDEPLDDCEHKLELIAEDKAGNTSEETTTTVDVDTKAPTAPVVSS

-903 RGEAN
+903 RGEAT

-921 NDGDHKLELVA
+921 DDGEHKLELIA
-932 QDDAGNTSEE
+932 QDKAGNESAPTDA
-942 TKTTVDVDTEAP
+942 TVDVDTEAP
-954 TAPIV
+954 TAPVV
-959 TSPKHLDN
+959 TSPKDLDN

-980 TVIIRDEDGNEIGR
+980 TAIIRDEDGNE
-994 GEAND
+994 
-999 DGDFSIELDEPLN
+999 L
-1012 DGDHKLELVAQDDA
+1012 
-1026 GNTSEETKTTVDV
+1026 
-1039 DTEAPTAPIVTSP
+1039 
-1052 KHLDNGKGP
+1052 
-1061 ITGTAEPGSTV
+1061 
-1072 IIRDEDG
+1072 
-1079 NEIGRGEANDD
+1079 GRGEANDD

-1109 LIAQDDAGNTSEE
+1109 LIAQDDAGNNSEE
-1122 TKTTVDVDTTAPTA
+1122 TKTTVDVDTEAPTAPVVTSPKDLDNGKGPITGTAEPGSTAIIRDEDGNELGRGEANDDGDFSIELDEPLDDGEHKLELIAEDKAGNSSDETKTTVDVDTKAPTA

-1190 LDDGEHKLELVAAD
+1190 LDDGEHKLEL
-1204 KAGNES
+1204 
-1210 SPTNTTVDVD
+1210 
-1220 TEAPMAPVVTSPSDL
+1220 
-1235 ADGKGPI
+1235 I
-1242 TGTAEPGSTVI
+1242 AE
-1253 IRDEDGNEIGRGEAN
+1253 
-1268 DDGDFSIELD
+1268 
-1278 EPLDDG
+1278 
-1284 EHKLELI
+1284 
-1291 AQDKAGNESNPTD
+1291 DKAGNESNPTD
-1304 TTVDVDTETPDAPVV
+1304 TTVDVDTE
-1319 TSPSDLSDGTGPI
+1319 
-1332 TGTAEPGS
+1332 
-1340 TVIIRDEDGNEIGR
+1340 
-1354 GEANDDGDFSIE
+1354 
-1366 LDEPLDDGE
+1366 
-1375 HKLELIAQD
+1375 
-1384 DAGNNSEETKTTV
+1384 
-1397 DVDTEAPTAP
+1397 APTAP
-1407 VVTSPSDLD
+1407 VVTSPKDLD
-1416 KGKGPIT
+1416 NGKGPIT
-1423 GTAEPGSTVIIRD
+1423 
-1436 EDGNELG
+1436 
-1443 RGEANDDGD
+1443 
-1452 FSIELDEPLDDG
+1452 
-1464 EHKLELIAEDK
+1464 
-1475 AGNTSEETT
+1475 
-1484 TTVDVDT
+1484 
-1491 KAPTAPVVT
+1491 
-1500 SPSDLADGKGPITG
+1500 
-1514 TAEPGSTVIIRDED
+1514 
-1528 GNELGRGE
+1528 
-1536 ANDDG
+1536 
-1541 DFSIELDEPL
+1541 
-1551 NDGAHDLEL
+1551 
-1560 IAQDDAGNESNP
+1560 
-1572 TDTTVGVDTEAPDA
+1572 
-1586 PVVTSSKDLADGKG
+1586 
-1600 PITGTAEPGSTVII
+1600 
-1614 RDEDGNEI
+1614 
-1622 GRGDANDDGDFSI
+1622 
-1635 ELDEPLNDG
+1635 
-1644 DHKLELIAQD
+1644 
-1654 DAGNTS
+1654 
-1660 EETKTTVDVD
+1660 
-1670 TEAPTAPVVTSP
+1670 
-1682 SDLNNGKGPISGT
+1682 GT

-1738 ELIAQDDAGNTSEET
+1738 ELIAQDKAGNESNPTDTTVDVDTETPDAPVVTSPSDLSDGTGPITGAAEPGSTVIIRDEDGNEIGRGDANDDGDFSIELDEPLTDGDHKLELIAQDKAGNTSEET

-1770 SPSDLADGK
+1770 SPKDLDNGK

-1792 FIRDED
+1792 IIRDED

-1804 GEANDDGDFSIELDE
+1804 GETNDDGDFSIELDEPLDDGEHKLELIAQDDAENNSEETTTTVDVDTKAPTAPVVTSPKDLDNGKGPITGTAEPGSTVIIRDEDGNEIGRGDANDDGDFSIELDE
-1819 PLNNGEHK
+1819 PLNDGEHK

-1835 AGNESNPTDTTVD
+1835 AGNESDPTDTTVD
-1848 VDTEAPTAPVVASP
+1848 VDTEAPDAPVVTSP
-1862 SDLADGKGPIS
+1862 SDLDNGKGPIT

-1899 NGDFEIVLD
+1899 NGDFEIALD
-1908 EPLTD
+1908 EPLMD

-1922 QDKVGNESD
+1922 QDKAGNTSD
-1931 PTKTT
+1931 ETKTT

-1953 DIVDGTGIVRGSAE
+1953 DIVDGTGVVRGSAE

-1979 REIGRGTAD
+1979 RELGRGTAD

-1995 RTTVPLEPGA
+1995 RTTAPLEPGA

-2010 VAVDRFGHVSP
+2010 VAVDRIGHVSP

-2029 VPESDGDG
+2029 VPESEEGENDEN

-2046 FPGIVTPGTGTGTG
+2046 FPGIVAPGTGP
-2060 TQLGTIDD
+2060 QLGSTDD

-2074 KTDGASTTGTGTV
+2074 KTDGASTTGTGTG
-2087 PTSRELAFT
+2087 TTNRELAFT

-2116 LRLLARRQG
+2116 LRLLARRRQG

>member
-1 MYVDGAADA
+1 MPPLSKSTSAAALLLAFAPLAVPDMAAATTVTTAPAPTEERADASVEPEAPGEGESPVDSGAPVEPEAPVDTAVPGDADPVTEPEPDPAPSTAPAPTPTPEAQPTTDEVTPNETPINVYVDGAADA

-173 DVAVGDRAPVNVP
+173 DVTVGDRAPVNVP

-380 TEGDHGLEVVAQDD
+380 TEGDHGLEAVAQDD
-394 AGNESAPSP
+394 AGNESGPSP

-500 DDAPNAPILT
+500 DDAPNAPIVT

-605 ADGKGPITG
+605 ADGTGPITGTAEPGSTVIIRDEDGNELGRGEANDDGDFSIELDEPLDDGDHHLELIAQDDAGNISTPTPVTVDVDTEAPDAPVVTSPSDLADSKGPITGTAEPGSTVIIRDEDGNELGRGEANDDGNFSIELDEPLDDGDHHLELIAQDDAGNISTPTPVTVDVDTEAPDAPVVTSPKDLADGKGPITGTAEPGSTVIIRDEDGNELGRGEANDDGNFSIELDEPLDDGEHKLELIAQDKAGNTSEETKTTVDVDTDAPGAPVVTSPSDLADSKGPITG

-658 ELIAQDKAG
+658 ELVAADKAG
-667 NESGPTDAT
+667 NESSPTD
-676 VDVDTEAPD
+676 
-685 APVVTSPKDLADGTG
+685 
-700 PITGT
+700 
-705 AEPGSTVI
+705 
-713 IRDEDGNEL
+713 
-722 GRGEANDDGNFSIEL
+722 
-737 DEPLNDGAHHLELIA
+737 
-752 QDKAGNESGPTDA
+752 
-765 TVDVDTEAPDAPVVT
+765 
-780 SPSDLADGTGPIT
+780 
-793 GTAEPGSTVI
+793 
-803 IRDEDGNELGRGEA
+803 
-817 NDDGDFSIELDEPLD
+817 
-832 DGEHKLELI
+832 
-841 AQDDAG
+841 
-847 NTSEETKTTVD
+847 
-858 VDTKAPTAPVVTS
+858 
-871 PSDLSDGKGP
+871 
-881 ISGTAEPGSTVIIR
+881 
-895 DEDGNELG
+895 
-903 RGEAN
+903 
-908 DDGDFSIELDEPL
+908 
-921 NDGDHKLELVA
+921 
-932 QDDAGNTSEE
+932 
-942 TKTTVDVDTEAP
+942 TTVDVDTEAP
-954 TAPIV
+954 M
-959 TSPKHLDN
+959 
-967 GKGPITGTAEPGS
+967 
-980 TVIIRDEDGNEIGR
+980 
-994 GEAND
+994 
-999 DGDFSIELDEPLN
+999 
-1012 DGDHKLELVAQDDA
+1012 
-1026 GNTSEETKTTVDV
+1026 
-1039 DTEAPTAPIVTSP
+1039 
-1052 KHLDNGKGP
+1052 
-1061 ITGTAEPGSTV
+1061 
-1072 IIRDEDG
+1072 
-1079 NEIGRGEANDD
+1079 
-1090 GDFSI
+1090 
-1095 ELDEP
+1095 
-1100 LDDGEHKLE
+1100 
-1109 LIAQDDAGNTSEE
+1109 
-1122 TKTTVDVDTTAPTA
+1122 A

-1190 LDDGEHKLELVAAD
+1190 LDDGEHKLELIAQD
-1204 KAGNES
+1204 DAGNNSEE
-1210 SPTNTTVDVD
+1210 TKTTVDVD
-1220 TEAPMAPVVTSPSDL
+1220 TKAPTAPVVTSPSDL
-1235 ADGKGPI
+1235 SDGTGPI

-1366 LDEPLDDGE
+1366 LDEPLDDGK

-1384 DAGNNSEETKTTV
+1384 DAGNNSEETKTTI

-1416 KGKGPIT
+1416 NGKGPIT
-1423 GTAEPGSTVIIRD
+1423 GTAEPGSTVIIRDEDGNEIGRGEANDDGDFSIELDEPLDDGEHQLELIAEDKAGNSSDETKTTVDVDTKAPTAPVVTSPSDLADGKGPISGTAEPGSTVIIRD

-1464 EHKLELIAEDK
+1464 EHKLELIAQDK
-1475 AGNTSEETT
+1475 AGNESAPTDA
-1484 TTVDVDT
+1484 TVDVDT
-1491 KAPTAPVVT
+1491 EAPTAPVVT
-1500 SPSDLADGKGPITG
+1500 SPKDLADGKGPITG

-1551 NDGAHDLEL
+1551 NDGEHKLEL
-1560 IAQDDAGNESNP
+1560 IAEDKAGNESGP
-1572 TDTTVGVDTEAPDA
+1572 TDTTVDVDTEAPMA
-1586 PVVTSSKDLADGKG
+1586 PVVTSPSDLDNGKG

-1622 GRGDANDDGDFSI
+1622 GR
-1635 ELDEPLNDG
+1635 
-1644 DHKLELIAQD
+1644 
-1654 DAGNTS
+1654 
-1660 EETKTTVDVD
+1660 
-1670 TEAPTAPVVTSP
+1670 
-1682 SDLNNGKGPISGT
+1682 
-1695 AEPGSTVIIRDED
+1695 
-1708 GNEIGRGEANDD
+1708 
-1720 GDFSIEL
+1720 
-1727 DEPLDD
+1727 
-1733 GDHKL
+1733 
-1738 ELIAQDDAGNTSEET
+1738 
-1753 KTTVDVD
+1753 
-1760 TKAPTAPVVT
+1760 
-1770 SPSDLADGK
+1770 
-1779 GPITGT
+1779 
-1785 AEPGSTV
+1785 
-1792 FIRDED
+1792 
-1798 GNEIGR
+1798 
-1804 GEANDDGDFSIELDE
+1804 
-1819 PLNNGEHK
+1819 
-1827 LELVAQDK
+1827 
-1835 AGNESNPTDTTVD
+1835 
-1848 VDTEAPTAPVVASP
+1848 
-1862 SDLADGKGPIS
+1862 
-1873 GTAEPGST
+1873 
-1881 VIIRD
+1881 
-1886 EDGNELGRDTADE
+1886 DTADE
-1899 NGDFEIVLD
+1899 NGDFEIALD
-1908 EPLTD
+1908 EPLTE
-1913 GAHDLELIA
+1913 GGHDLELIA
-1922 QDKVGNESD
+1922 QDKAGNTSD
-1931 PTKTT
+1931 ETKTT

-2029 VPESDGDG
+2029 VPESEEGENDEN

-2046 FPGIVTPGTGTGTG
+2046 FPGIVAPGTGP
-2060 TQLGTIDD
+2060 QLGSTDD

-2074 KTDGASTTGTGTV
+2074 KTDGASTTGTGT
-2087 PTSRELAFT
+2087 TNRELAFT

-2116 LRLLARRQG
+2116 LRLLARRREG

>member
-500 DDAPNAPILT
+500 DDAPNAPIVT

-574 DAGNISTPTP
+574 DAGNVSTPTP

-600 SPKDL
+600 SPSDLSDGTGPITGTAEPGSTVIIRDEDGNEIGRGEANDDGDFSIELDEPLDDGDHKLELIAQDKAGNTSDETTTTVDVDTKAPTAPVLTSPSDL
-605 ADGKGPITG
+605 ADGEGPITGTAEPGSTVIIRDEDGNELGRGEANDDGDFSIELDEPLNDGEHKLELVAADKAGNESGPTDTTVDVDTEAPMAPVVTSPSDLDNGKGPISG

-658 ELIAQDKAG
+658 ELVAADKAG
-667 NESGPTDAT
+667 NESGPTDTT
-676 VDVDTEAPD
+676 VDVATEAPM
-685 APVVTSPKDLADGTG
+685 APVVTSPSDLADGKG

-705 AEPGSTVI
+705 AEPGSTLI

-722 GRGEANDDGNFSIEL
+722 GRGEANDDGDFSIEL
-737 DEPLNDGAHHLELIA
+737 DEPLDDGEHKLELIA
-752 QDKAGNESGPTDA
+752 QDDAGNESNPTDT

-780 SPSDLADGTGPIT
+780 SPSDLADGTGPII
-793 GTAEPGSTVI
+793 GSAEPGATVI

-858 VDTKAPTAPVVTS
+858 VDTEAPTAPVVTS
-871 PSDLSDGKGP
+871 PSD
-881 ISGTAEPGSTVIIR
+881 
-895 DEDGNELG
+895 
-903 RGEAN
+903 
-908 DDGDFSIELDEPL
+908 
-921 NDGDHKLELVA
+921 
-932 QDDAGNTSEE
+932 
-942 TKTTVDVDTEAP
+942 
-954 TAPIV
+954 
-959 TSPKHLDN
+959 LDN

-980 TVIIRDEDGNEIGR
+980 T
-994 GEAND
+994 
-999 DGDFSIELDEPLN
+999 L
-1012 DGDHKLELVAQDDA
+1012 
-1026 GNTSEETKTTVDV
+1026 
-1039 DTEAPTAPIVTSP
+1039 
-1052 KHLDNGKGP
+1052 
-1061 ITGTAEPGSTV
+1061 

-1100 LDDGEHKLE
+1100 LDDGEHQLE
-1109 LIAQDDAGNTSEE
+1109 LIAEDKAGNSSDE
-1122 TKTTVDVDTTAPTA
+1122 TKTTVDVDTKAPTA
-1136 PVVTSPSDLADGKG
+1136 PVVTSPSDLADGEG

-1190 LDDGEHKLELVAAD
+1190 LDDGDHHLELIAQD

-1210 SPTNTTVDVD
+1210 GPTDTSVDVD
-1220 TEAPMAPVVTSPSDL
+1220 TKAPMAPVVTSPSDL
-1235 ADGKGPI
+1235 DNGKGPI
-1242 TGTAEPGSTVI
+1242 SGTAEPGSTVI
-1253 IRDEDGNEIGRGEAN
+1253 IRDEDGNQIGSGEAN
-1268 DDGDFSIELD
+1268 DDGDFS
-1278 EPLDDG
+1278 
-1284 EHKLELI
+1284 
-1291 AQDKAGNESNPTD
+1291 
-1304 TTVDVDTETPDAPVV
+1304 V
-1319 TSPSDLSDGTGPI
+1319 
-1332 TGTAEPGS
+1332 
-1340 TVIIRDEDGNEIGR
+1340 
-1354 GEANDDGDFSIE
+1354 E

-1384 DAGNNSEETKTTV
+1384 DAGNTSEETKTTV
-1397 DVDTEAPTAP
+1397 DVDTT
-1407 VVTSPSDLD
+1407 
-1416 KGKGPIT
+1416 
-1423 GTAEPGSTVIIRD
+1423 
-1436 EDGNELG
+1436 
-1443 RGEANDDGD
+1443 
-1452 FSIELDEPLDDG
+1452 
-1464 EHKLELIAEDK
+1464 
-1475 AGNTSEETT
+1475 
-1484 TTVDVDT
+1484 
-1491 KAPTAPVVT
+1491 APTAPVVT

-1600 PITGTAEPGSTVII
+1600 PITGTAEPGSIVII
-1614 RDEDGNEI
+1614 RDEDGNEL

-1635 ELDEPLNDG
+1635 ELDEPLDDG
-1644 DHKLELIAQD
+1644 EHQLELIAQD
-1654 DAGNTS
+1654 KAGNESDPTN
-1660 EETKTTVDVD
+1660 TTVDVD
-1670 TEAPTAPVVTSP
+1670 TEAPDAPVVTSP
-1682 SDLNNGKGPISGT
+1682 SDLDNGKGPITGT
-1695 AEPGSTVIIRDED
+1695 AGPGSTVIIRDED
-1708 GNEIGRGEANDD
+1708 GNELGRGEANDD

-1738 ELIAQDDAGNTSEET
+1738 ELIAEDKAGNESNPTD
-1753 KTTVDVD
+1753 TTVDVD
-1760 TKAPTAPVVT
+1760 TEAPTAPVVT
-1770 SPSDLADGK
+1770 SPKDLADGK

-1792 FIRDED
+1792 IIRDED
-1798 GNEIGR
+1798 GNELGR

-1819 PLNNGEHK
+1819 PLDNGAHK
-1827 LELVAQDK
+1827 LELIAQDK

-1848 VDTEAPTAPVVASP
+1848 VDTEAPTAPVVTSP

-1899 NGDFEIVLD
+1899 NGDFEIALD

-2029 VPESDGDG
+2029 VPESEEGENDEN

-2046 FPGIVTPGTGTGTG
+2046 FPGIVAPGTGP
-2060 TQLGTIDD
+2060 QLGSTDD

-2074 KTDGASTTGTGTV
+2074 KTDGASTTGTGTG
-2087 PTSRELAFT
+2087 TTNRELAVT

-2116 LRLLARRQG
+2116 LRLLARRRQG

>member
-1 MYVDGAADA
+1 MPPLSKSTSAAALLLAFAPLAVPDMAAATTVTTAPAPTEERADASVEPEAPGAGEGESPVDSGAPVEPEAPADTAAPVDADPATKPEPAPAPSTAPAPTPTPEAQPTTDEVTPNETPINVYVQGATDA

-24 VKNVSGFTIPSRS
+24 VKNSSGFTIPSRS

-65 NVANCTFTSSTQ
+65 NVANCTFTSPTQ
-77 TDCLGGNPQP
+77 TDCLGANPQP

-100 PITVDVSAL
+100 PITVDASAL
-109 PGDVITVHGSF
+109 PGDVVTVHGSF

-130 SSEQT
+130 TNEQT

-142 IPLTAAV
+142 IPLTSAV

-173 DVAVGDRAPVNVP
+173 DVTVGDRAPVNVR

-202 EGSVTVTA
+202 DGSVTVTA

-217 TADPT
+217 TAEPT

-242 TLADPTG
+242 TLDDPTG
-249 PITGTAEPGAI
+249 PITGTADPGSI
-260 VIVRDPAGNELGR
+260 VIVRDRDGNELGR
-273 DRANEAGDFSVRLD
+273 DRANEDGDFSVRLD

-349 IVIIRDRDGD
+349 IVIIRDQDGN

-375 LDEPL
+375 LNEPL
-380 TEGDHGLEVVAQDD
+380 TKGDHGLEVVAQDD

-447 DGNELGRTEARDD
+447 DGNELGRAEARDD
-460 GQFTV
+460 GQFTI

-500 DDAPNAPILT
+500 DDAPNAPIVT

-523 GTAEPGSTVII
+523 GTAEPGSTVIV

-555 ELDEPLDDG
+555 ELDDPLDDG
-564 DHHLELIAQD
+564 EHHLELIAQD

-584 VTVDVD
+584 VTIDVD

-600 SPKDL
+600 SPSDL
-605 ADGKGPITG
+605 SDGKGPITG

-619 STVIIRDEDGN
+619 STVIIRDEDSN

-643 SIELDEPLDDGEHKL
+643 SIELDEPLTDGEHKL
-658 ELIAQDKAG
+658 ELVAADKAG
-667 NESGPTDAT
+667 NESDPTDTT
-676 VDVDTEAPD
+676 VDVDTE
-685 APVVTSPKDLADGTG
+685 
-700 PITGT
+700 
-705 AEPGSTVI
+705 
-713 IRDEDGNEL
+713 
-722 GRGEANDDGNFSIEL
+722 
-737 DEPLNDGAHHLELIA
+737 
-752 QDKAGNESGPTDA
+752 
-765 TVDVDTEAPDAPVVT
+765 
-780 SPSDLADGTGPIT
+780 
-793 GTAEPGSTVI
+793 
-803 IRDEDGNELGRGEA
+803 
-817 NDDGDFSIELDEPLD
+817 
-832 DGEHKLELI
+832 
-841 AQDDAG
+841 
-847 NTSEETKTTVD
+847 
-858 VDTKAPTAPVVTS
+858 APTAPVVTS
-871 PSDLSDGKGP
+871 PSDLADGKGP

-908 DDGDFSIELDEPL
+908 DDGDFSIELDVPL
-921 NDGDHKLELVA
+921 DDGEHKLELVA

-954 TAPIV
+954 TAPVV
-959 TSPKHLDN
+959 TSPSDLDN
-967 GKGPITGTAEPGS
+967 GKGPISGTAEPGS
-980 TVIIRDEDGNEIGR
+980 IVIIRDEEGNEIGR

-999 DGDFSIELDEPLN
+999 DGDFSIELDEPLD
-1012 DGDHKLELVAQDDA
+1012 DGEHKLELVAQDDA

-1039 DTEAPTAPIVTSP
+1039 DTEAPTAPVVTSP
-1052 KHLDNGKGP
+1052 SDLDNGKGP
-1061 ITGTAEPGSTV
+1061 ISGTAEPGSIVIIRDEEGNEIGRGKANDDGDFSIELDEPLDDGEHKLELVAEDKAGNESGPTDTTVDVDTEAPIAPVVTSPSDLADGKGPITGTAEPGSTVIVRDEDGNEIGRGEANDDGDFSIELDEPLNDGEHKLELVAADKAGNTSNPTDTTVDVDTEAPTAPVVTSPKDLDNGNGPISGTAEPGSTV

-1122 TKTTVDVDTTAPTA
+1122 TKTTVDVDTKAPTA

-1184 IELDEP
+1184 IKLDEP
-1190 LDDGEHKLELVAAD
+1190 L
-1204 KAGNES
+1204 N
-1210 SPTNTTVDVD
+1210 
-1220 TEAPMAPVVTSPSDL
+1220 
-1235 ADGKGPI
+1235 
-1242 TGTAEPGSTVI
+1242 
-1253 IRDEDGNEIGRGEAN
+1253 
-1268 DDGDFSIELD
+1268 
-1278 EPLDDG
+1278 DG

-1291 AQDKAGNESNPTD
+1291 AQDKAGNT
-1304 TTVDVDTETPDAPVV
+1304 
-1319 TSPSDLSDGTGPI
+1319 
-1332 TGTAEPGS
+1332 
-1340 TVIIRDEDGNEIGR
+1340 
-1354 GEANDDGDFSIE
+1354 
-1366 LDEPLDDGE
+1366 
-1375 HKLELIAQD
+1375 
-1384 DAGNNSEETKTTV
+1384 SEETKTTV

-1416 KGKGPIT
+1416 NGKGPIT

-1475 AGNTSEETT
+1475 AGNTSEETKA
-1484 TTVDVDT
+1484 TVDVDT
-1491 KAPTAPVVT
+1491 EAPTAPVVT
-1500 SPSDLADGKGPITG
+1500 SPSDLSDGKGPITG

-1551 NDGAHDLEL
+1551 
-1560 IAQDDAGNESNP
+1560 
-1572 TDTTVGVDTEAPDA
+1572 
-1586 PVVTSSKDLADGKG
+1586 
-1600 PITGTAEPGSTVII
+1600 
-1614 RDEDGNEI
+1614 
-1622 GRGDANDDGDFSI
+1622 DDG
-1635 ELDEPLNDG
+1635 E
-1644 DHKLELIAQD
+1644 HKLELVAQD
-1654 DAGNTS
+1654 KAGNTS

-1682 SDLNNGKGPISGT
+1682 SDLTDGKGPITGT
-1695 AEPGSTVIIRDED
+1695 AEPGATVIIRDED
-1708 GNEIGRGEANDD
+1708 GNEIGRGDANDD
-1720 GDFSIEL
+1720 GDFSIVL
-1727 DEPLDD
+1727 DEPLTD

-1738 ELIAQDDAGNTSEET
+1738 ELVAQDKAGNASEET

-1785 AEPGSTV
+1785 AEPGSTAIIRDEDGNELGRGEANDDGDFSIELDEPLDDGEHKLELIAQDKAGNESDPTDTTV
-1792 FIRDED
+1792 DVDTEAPTAPVVTSPSDLDNGKGPISGTADPGSIVIIRDED

-1804 GEANDDGDFSIELDE
+1804 GEANDDGDFAIELDE
-1819 PLNNGEHK
+1819 PLDDGEHQ
-1827 LELVAQDK
+1827 LELIAQDD

-1848 VDTEAPTAPVVASP
+1848 VDTEAPTAPVVTSP
-1862 SDLADGKGPIS
+1862 SDLADGKGPIT

-1967 PGSTVVIRDADG
+1967 PGSTVVIRDTDG

-2029 VPESDGDG
+2029 VPESEGDDDGDAEN
-2037 DNGAGTGIA
+2037 DHGAGTGIA
-2046 FPGIVTPGTGTGTG
+2046 FPVIVTPGTGT
-2060 TQLGTIDD
+2060 QLGTTDD

-2074 KTDGASTTGTGTV
+2074 ETDGASTTGTAT
-2087 PTSRELAFT
+2087 TNRELAFT

-2116 LRLLARRQG
+2116 LRLLARRRQG

>member
-1 MYVDGAADA
+1 MPPLSKSTSAAALLLAFAPLAVPDMAAATTVTTAPAPTEERADESVEPEAPGEGEAPVDNGSPVEPEAPADTAPPVDADPATEPEPEPAPAPSTAPAPTPTPEAQPTTDEVTPNETPINVYVIGDQDTT
-10 IGQPGQRFETSIFN
+10 GQPGQRFETSIFN
-24 VKNVSGFTIPSRS
+24 VKNASGFTIPSRS

-65 NVANCTFTSSTQ
+65 NVANCTFTSPTQ
-77 TDCLGGNPQP
+77 TDCLGANPQP

-100 PITVDVSAL
+100 PITVDASAL
-109 PGDVITVHGSF
+109 PGDVVTVHGSF

-130 SSEQT
+130 TNEQT

-173 DVAVGDRAPVNVP
+173 DVTVGDRGPVNVP

-202 EGSVTVTA
+202 DGSVTVTA

-217 TADPT
+217 TAEPT

-260 VIVRDPAGNELGR
+260 VIVRDEAGNELGR
-273 DRANEAGDFSVRLD
+273 DRANEDGDFSVRLD

-316 VVPDTTAPDAPVVE
+316 VVPDTTAPDAPIVE

-369 GDFSVE
+369 GDFSVD

-447 DGNELGRTEARDD
+447 DGNELGRAEARDD
-460 GQFTV
+460 GQFTI

-500 DDAPNAPILT
+500 DDAPNAPIVS

-523 GTAEPGSTVII
+523 GTAEPGSTVIV

-555 ELDEPLDDG
+555 ELDEPLNDG
-564 DHHLELIAQD
+564 EHNLELIAQD

-584 VTVDVD
+584 VTIDVD

-600 SPKDL
+600 SPSDL
-605 ADGKGPITG
+605 ADGKGPISGTAEPDSTVIIRDEDGNELGRGEANDDGDFSIELDEPLDDGEHKLELISQDDAGNTSEETKTTVDVDTKAPTAPVVTSPGDLDNGKGPITG

-658 ELIAQDKAG
+658 ELIAEDKAG
-667 NESGPTDAT
+667 NTSNPTDTT
-676 VDVDTEAPD
+676 VDVDTE
-685 APVVTSPKDLADGTG
+685 
-700 PITGT
+700 
-705 AEPGSTVI
+705 
-713 IRDEDGNEL
+713 
-722 GRGEANDDGNFSIEL
+722 
-737 DEPLNDGAHHLELIA
+737 
-752 QDKAGNESGPTDA
+752 
-765 TVDVDTEAPDAPVVT
+765 
-780 SPSDLADGTGPIT
+780 
-793 GTAEPGSTVI
+793 
-803 IRDEDGNELGRGEA
+803 
-817 NDDGDFSIELDEPLD
+817 
-832 DGEHKLELI
+832 
-841 AQDDAG
+841 
-847 NTSEETKTTVD
+847 
-858 VDTKAPTAPVVTS
+858 APTAPVVTS
-871 PSDLSDGKGP
+871 PSDLTD
-881 ISGTAEPGSTVIIR
+881 
-895 DEDGNELG
+895 
-903 RGEAN
+903 
-908 DDGDFSIELDEPL
+908 
-921 NDGDHKLELVA
+921 
-932 QDDAGNTSEE
+932 
-942 TKTTVDVDTEAP
+942 
-954 TAPIV
+954 
-959 TSPKHLDN
+959 

-999 DGDFSIELDEPLN
+999 DGDFSIVLDEPLT
-1012 DGDHKLELVAQDDA
+1012 DGDHKLELVAQDKA
-1026 GNTSEETKTTVDV
+1026 GNASEETKTTVDV
-1039 DTEAPTAPIVTSP
+1039 DTKAPTAPVVTSP
-1052 KHLDNGKGP
+1052 SDLADGKGP
-1061 ITGTAEPGSTV
+1061 ITGTAEPGATV

-1100 LDDGEHKLE
+1100 LTDGAHDLE
-1109 LIAQDDAGNTSEE
+1109 LIAQDKAGNSSEETTTTVDVDTKAPTAPVVTSPSDLSDGKGPITGTAEPGATVIIRDEDGDEIGRGEANDDGDFSIELDEPLTDGDHKLELVAQDKAGNTSEE
-1122 TKTTVDVDTTAPTA
+1122 TKTTVDVDTEAPDA
-1136 PVVTSPSDLADGKG
+1136 PVVTSPSDLSDGKG

-1190 LDDGEHKLELVAAD
+1190 LDDGEHKLELVAQD
-1204 KAGNES
+1204 DAGNVS
-1210 SPTNTTVDVD
+1210 TPTPTTVDVD
-1220 TEAPMAPVVTSPSDL
+1220 TEAPTAPVVTSPKDLDNGKGPITGTSEPGSTVIIRDEDGNELGRGEANDDGDFSIELDEPLDDGGHKLELIAEDKAGNESNPTDTTVDVDTKAPTAPVVTSPSDLADGKGPISGTAEPGSTVIIRDEDGTEIGRGEANDDGDFSIELDEPLNDGEHKLELVAQDDAGNNSEETKTTVDIDTKAPDAPVVTSPSDL

-1284 EHKLELI
+1284 EHKLELV
-1291 AQDKAGNESNPTD
+1291 AEDKAGNESGPTD
-1304 TTVDVDTETPDAPVV
+1304 
-1319 TSPSDLSDGTGPI
+1319 
-1332 TGTAEPGS
+1332 
-1340 TVIIRDEDGNEIGR
+1340 
-1354 GEANDDGDFSIE
+1354 
-1366 LDEPLDDGE
+1366 
-1375 HKLELIAQD
+1375 
-1384 DAGNNSEETKTTV
+1384 
-1397 DVDTEAPTAP
+1397 
-1407 VVTSPSDLD
+1407 
-1416 KGKGPIT
+1416 
-1423 GTAEPGSTVIIRD
+1423 
-1436 EDGNELG
+1436 
-1443 RGEANDDGD
+1443 
-1452 FSIELDEPLDDG
+1452 
-1464 EHKLELIAEDK
+1464 
-1475 AGNTSEETT
+1475 

-1528 GNELGRGE
+1528 GNELGR
-1536 ANDDG
+1536 
-1541 DFSIELDEPL
+1541 
-1551 NDGAHDLEL
+1551 
-1560 IAQDDAGNESNP
+1560 
-1572 TDTTVGVDTEAPDA
+1572 
-1586 PVVTSSKDLADGKG
+1586 
-1600 PITGTAEPGSTVII
+1600 
-1614 RDEDGNEI
+1614 
-1622 GRGDANDDGDFSI
+1622 
-1635 ELDEPLNDG
+1635 
-1644 DHKLELIAQD
+1644 
-1654 DAGNTS
+1654 
-1660 EETKTTVDVD
+1660 
-1670 TEAPTAPVVTSP
+1670 
-1682 SDLNNGKGPISGT
+1682 
-1695 AEPGSTVIIRDED
+1695 
-1708 GNEIGRGEANDD
+1708 
-1720 GDFSIEL
+1720 
-1727 DEPLDD
+1727 
-1733 GDHKL
+1733 
-1738 ELIAQDDAGNTSEET
+1738 
-1753 KTTVDVD
+1753 
-1760 TKAPTAPVVT
+1760 
-1770 SPSDLADGK
+1770 
-1779 GPITGT
+1779 
-1785 AEPGSTV
+1785 
-1792 FIRDED
+1792 
-1798 GNEIGR
+1798 
-1804 GEANDDGDFSIELDE
+1804 
-1819 PLNNGEHK
+1819 
-1827 LELVAQDK
+1827 
-1835 AGNESNPTDTTVD
+1835 
-1848 VDTEAPTAPVVASP
+1848 
-1862 SDLADGKGPIS
+1862 
-1873 GTAEPGST
+1873 
-1881 VIIRD
+1881 
-1886 EDGNELGRDTADE
+1886 DTADE

-1913 GAHDLELIA
+1913 GARDLELIA
-1922 QDKVGNESD
+1922 QDKAGNTSEQ
-1931 PTKTT
+1931 TKTT

-1943 PAAPVLEAFD
+1943 PAAPILEAFD

-2029 VPESDGDG
+2029 VPESEGDDDGDAEN
-2037 DNGAGTGIA
+2037 DHGAGTGIA
-2046 FPGIVTPGTGTGTG
+2046 FPVIVTPGTGTQVGT
-2060 TQLGTIDD
+2060 TDD
-2068 RTAPAP
+2068 RSAPAP
-2074 KTDGASTTGTGTV
+2074 ETDGTHTTGTVT
-2087 PTSRELAFT
+2087 TNRELAFT

-2116 LRLLARRQG
+2116 LRLLARRRQG